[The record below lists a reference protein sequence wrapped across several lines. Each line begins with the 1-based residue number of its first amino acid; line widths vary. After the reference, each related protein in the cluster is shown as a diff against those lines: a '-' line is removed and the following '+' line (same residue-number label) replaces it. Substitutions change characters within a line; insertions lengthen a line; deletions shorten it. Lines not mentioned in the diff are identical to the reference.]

1 MAEAFELYASFKI
14 DTSGYTQELN
24 KIRQEMQQF
33 QQELN
38 SLAVHPTFD
47 GGRFRAELQQAQQQS
62 TQATEEIQRL
72 QQQIQSLQ
80 QTADGNGGSGGS
92 GGGVLSG
99 FLSQLDVIGDIAS
112 GQFLANMA
120 VNGIN
125 SIIDGITGSIDESIE
140 RASDLVETQNVVDV
154 TFEDSADTINKW
166 AQEAL
171 NAYGITETKAKQYS
185 STLGAML
192 KSMGI
197 ADDQVLQMSMDMAGL
212 AADMASFYNLDH
224 DTAFEKIRSGI
235 SGETEPLKALGL
247 NLSVANLNAFA
258 LEKGMTKAFDKM
270 SQAEQA
276 TLRYQYLLE
285 ATKDAQGD
293 FARTGDSFSNE
304 MRKLQTNL
312 DRIKTEFGKGLLGV
326 VTPAISLLNNVLSD
340 KSYQYTT
347 AEKIMQER
355 DESIY
360 DAQATYA
367 QSLTI
372 VNSMRNMEQES
383 GEAVKATK
391 AWQEALENLKNVMPG
406 LSQYVDLTSDAI
418 MGNTERIKQYVD
430 TVNGVSLYGAHD
442 TAVTDAQAAVD
453 ETEKQLESL
462 YARRDY
468 LNSLIVGSNAEEV
481 KAAYQDAAE
490 SAYASF
496 VRTMSDIGDYTFA
509 DTLEEFMRE
518 APDGSSQYNDI
529 IRARKGFYSDFHHTF
544 TDVQENAWE
553 MFTDAMNLQ
562 SFDSSAAVGELE
574 EVNKK
579 IEETNDVL
587 NENQTVLARATAERE
602 AYKRAHPEVE
612 KQVKFN
618 KAIEDE
624 KKALEDL
631 KTALKDV
638 DTYRADTLKKA
649 QEAYKGVA
657 SGFSFM
663 VKSNWQEMQDMLNST
678 YSEEN
683 VMGWWGQNADALNL
697 YNSQLQQARAAGVDV
712 GILQNLSSYSDENE
726 ALLTRI
732 LDIAANPEK
741 LKEMNDEYQRARDAE
756 NAIAETTTE
765 LKLANDETYQAM
777 LETVQKS
784 LEAFEQK
791 DAITAYMAENDSALL
806 AGIDDMRK
814 TLEAEIPGINALLEQ
829 LGFKQI
835 DYELKD
841 KPWLSDFFFGDADQ
855 REEDIAHEK
864 TAPTLKEQA
873 QARRAREQA
882 RARSGYADMIEE
894 GLMPDD
900 IKARAQRWNRFV
912 EAKTQEMNDIVD
924 ILEQRMEENQ
934 RQREAEEAEQWNNR
948 ATKYM
953 PPLYM
958 MDTIIANEAHP
969 KFVPNTYIGAPSSE
983 QQEKTT
989 GGNFF
994 SAIESAIEAA
1004 KEIES
1009 RTIQEGF
1016 VTQSIF
1022 NTLGEMMENYKESL
1036 KNNSAPNIFSNG
1048 DGVLFVQVTN
1058 PDEIANAVSGLP
1070 PTTINNTFSVDGK
1083 TVATAVAPIVNKT
1096 IGRGIRGNLMK
1107 VVR

>member
-33 QQELN
+33 QHELN
-38 SLAVHPTFD
+38 SLAIHPTFD
-47 GGRFRAELQQAQQQS
+47 GGRFQMELQQAQQQS

-80 QTADGNGGSGGS
+80 QAADGGGSGDS

-99 FLSQLDVIGDIAS
+99 FLSRLDVIGDIAS

-125 SIIDGITGSIDESIE
+125 SIIDGVTGSISESIE
-140 RASDLVETQNVVDV
+140 LASDLVETQNVVDV
-154 TFEDSADTINKW
+154 TFEDSASTINKW

-235 SGETEPLKALGL
+235 SGENEPLKALGI
-247 NLSVANLNAFA
+247 NMSVANLNAFA
-258 LEKGMTKAFDKM
+258 LEKGMNKAFDKM

-360 DAQATYA
+360 DAKATYA

-418 MGNTERIKQYVD
+418 MGNAERIKQYVD

-481 KAAYQDAAE
+481 KAAYLDVVE
-490 SAYASF
+490 SAYQSF
-496 VRTMSDIGDYTFA
+496 VRTMSGTNANYTFA
-509 DTLEEFMRE
+509 NTFDEFF
-518 APDGSSQYNDI
+518 ASQYDEVDRA
-529 IRARKGFYSDFHHTF
+529 IRGVGDSSINLFDFG
-544 TDVQENAWE
+544 DMQAAAWSKLTE
-553 MFTDAMNLQ
+553 AMSLQ
-562 SFDSSAAVGELE
+562 TFDSSAAVEELE
-574 EVNKK
+574 DVNRQ
-579 IEETNDVL
+579 IEETNDKL
-587 NENQTVLARATAERE
+587 SENQTALARATAEWE
-602 AYKRAHPEVE
+602 AYKRAHPEAE
-612 KQVKFN
+612 EQVKFN
-618 KAIEDE
+618 EAIEDE

-631 KTALKDV
+631 KTTVQDVYTYQEDALK
-638 DTYRADTLKKA
+638 KMQKS
-649 QEAYKGVA
+649 YKGVA
-657 SGFSFM
+657 SGFGFM
-663 VKSNWQEMQDMLNST
+663 VKHTRDEMQELLNTT

-683 VMGWWGQNADALNL
+683 VMGWWEQNANVLEEYNAQLREARDAGL
-697 YNSQLQQARAAGVDV
+697 DT
-712 GILQNLSSYSDENE
+712 GIIEGLLTYSTENE
-726 ALLTRI
+726 ATLARY
-732 LDIAANPEK
+732 LDLARNNPDAIAALNAK
-741 LKEMNDEYQRARDAE
+741 YARVRAAE
-756 NAIAETTTE
+756 NDSAAFATE
-765 LKLANDETYQAM
+765 ITLANDETYQSM
-777 LETVQKS
+777 LSTMEKA
-784 LEAFEQK
+784 LEAFDQK
-791 DAITAYMAENDSALL
+791 DAITAYMAENDSAFL
-806 AGIDDMRK
+806 AGIDSIRK

-829 LGFKQI
+829 LGLKQI

-841 KPWLSDFFFGDADQ
+841 KPWISDYFVRGDADQ

-882 RARSGYADMIEE
+882 RARSGYADMIED

-900 IKARAQRWNRFV
+900 IKARAQRWNRLV
-912 EAKTQEMNDIVD
+912 EMKTQEMNDIVD

-934 RQREAEEAEQWNNR
+934 RQREEEEAAR
-948 ATKYM
+948 
-953 PPLYM
+953 
-958 MDTIIANEAHP
+958 
-969 KFVPNTYIGAPSSE
+969 
-983 QQEKTT
+983 
-989 GGNFF
+989 
-994 SAIESAIEAA
+994 AA
-1004 KEIES
+1004 KEARDNALPKTWSDLSPIISTDEFKNAES
-1009 RTIQEGF
+1009 YAPVSNEKTNIFALPQTDKQEGSHF
-1016 VTQSIF
+1016 ETF
-1022 NTLGEMMENYKESL
+1022 DEYRTRTMLD
-1036 KNNSAPNIFSNG
+1036 NSRVMQ
-1048 DGVLFVQVTN
+1048 D
-1058 PDEIANAVSGLP
+1058 
-1070 PTTINNTFSVDGK
+1070 TINSMVEAFKMTTQQSQTTQEVTISNPQDLAAYLQQPVTVVNNFSVDG
-1083 TVATAVAPIVNKT
+1083 TSVATVIAPIVNKT
-1096 IGRGIRGNLMK
+1096 IGRGIRGNLME
-1107 VVR
+1107 VAR

>member
-24 KIRQEMQQF
+24 KIRQEMEQF

-38 SLAVHPTFD
+38 SLAIHPTFD
-47 GGRFRAELQQAQQQS
+47 GGRFRSELQQAQQQS

-80 QTADGNGGSGGS
+80 QAADGGSGDS

-99 FLSQLDVIGDIAS
+99 FLSRLDVIGDIAS

-125 SIIDGITGSIDESIE
+125 SIIDGITGSIDESIGL
-140 RASDLVETQNVVDV
+140 ASDLVETQNVVDV
-154 TFEDSADTINKW
+154 TFEDSASTINKW

-235 SGETEPLKALGL
+235 SGENEPLKALGI
-247 NLSVANLNAFA
+247 NMSVANLNAFA
-258 LEKGMTKAFDKM
+258 LEKGMNKAFDKM

-360 DAQATYA
+360 DAKATYA

-383 GEAVKATK
+383 GEAVKETK

-468 LNSLIVGSNAEEV
+468 LNSLIVGSNTEEV
-481 KAAYQDAAE
+481 KSAYHDVVENAYQ
-490 SAYASF
+490 SF
-496 VRTMSDIGDYTFA
+496 VRTMAGTNANYTFA
-509 DTLEEFMRE
+509 NTFDEFF
-518 APDGSSQYNDI
+518 ASQYDEVDKA
-529 IRARKGFYSDFHHTF
+529 IRGVGDSSINLFDFG
-544 TDVQENAWE
+544 DMQDAAWSKLTE
-553 MFTDAMNLQ
+553 AMSLQ
-562 SFDSSAAVGELE
+562 TFDSSAAAGELE
-574 EVNKK
+574 EVNRQ
-579 IEETNDVL
+579 IEETNDKL
-587 NENQTVLARATAERE
+587 NENQTALARATAERE
-602 AYKRAHPEVE
+602 AYKRAHPEAE
-612 KQVKFN
+612 EQVKFN
-618 KAIEDE
+618 EAVEDE
-624 KKALEDL
+624 KKALEDI

-638 DTYRADTLKKA
+638 ETYRADTLKKA

-657 SGFSFM
+657 SGMGYM
-663 VKSNWQEMQDMLNST
+663 VTHTQEEMKKLLDT
-678 YSEEN
+678 DYSKEN
-683 VMGWWGQNADALNL
+683 VLSWYGTNADALHA
-697 YNSQLQQARAAGVDV
+697 YNDALQQAEASGVDV
-712 GILQNLSSYSDENE
+712 GILSGLTTYSRDNDAYLSRLLNL
-726 ALLTRI
+726 T
-732 LDIAANPEK
+732 PEEIK
-741 LKEMNDEYQRARDAE
+741 QLNADYQRARDEE
-756 NAIAETTTE
+756 NAMAETKTR
-765 LKLANDETYQAM
+765 LALADDETYQAM

-791 DAITAYMAENDSALL
+791 DEIAAYMAENNNSLL
-806 AGIDDMRK
+806 AGIDKMRK

-835 DYELKD
+835 DYKIKD
-841 KPWLSDFFFGDADQ
+841 KPWVHDYGGARAGYADLFADVAKDKNAFNKD
-855 REEDIAHEK
+855 EAKALHAIK
-864 TAPTLKEQA
+864 
-873 QARRAREQA
+873 A
-882 RARSGYADMIEE
+882 RARSGYADMIED

-900 IKARAQRWNRFV
+900 IKARAQRWNRLV
-912 EAKTQEMNDIVD
+912 EMKTQDMNDIVD

-934 RQREAEEAEQWNNR
+934 RQREEEEEAAR
-948 ATKYM
+948 
-953 PPLYM
+953 
-958 MDTIIANEAHP
+958 
-969 KFVPNTYIGAPSSE
+969 
-983 QQEKTT
+983 
-989 GGNFF
+989 
-994 SAIESAIEAA
+994 AA
-1004 KEIES
+1004 KEARDNAQPKTWSDLSPVISSDEFKSAES
-1009 RTIQEGF
+1009 YEPVSNAKTNIFALPQTNKQEGSHF
-1016 VTQSIF
+1016 ETF
-1022 NTLGEMMENYKESL
+1022 DEYRTRTMLD
-1036 KNNSAPNIFSNG
+1036 NSRVMQ
-1048 DGVLFVQVTN
+1048 D
-1058 PDEIANAVSGLP
+1058 
-1070 PTTINNTFSVDGK
+1070 TINSMVETFKMTTQQSQTTQEVTISNPQDLAAYLQQPVTVVNNFSVDG
-1083 TVATAVAPIVNKT
+1083 TSVATVIAPIVNKT
-1096 IGRGIRGNLMK
+1096 IGRGIRGNLME
-1107 VVR
+1107 VAR

>member
-38 SLAVHPTFD
+38 SFAVHPTFD
-47 GGRFRAELQQAQQQS
+47 AGRFRAELQQAQQQS

-80 QTADGNGGSGGS
+80 QAADGGGSGDS

-112 GQFLANMA
+112 GQFIANMA

-125 SIIDGITGSIDESIE
+125 SIIDGITGAIDESIGL
-140 RASDLVETQNVVDV
+140 ASDLVETQNVVDV
-154 TFEDSADTINKW
+154 TFEDSASTINKW

-235 SGETEPLKALGL
+235 SGETEPLKALGI
-247 NLSVANLNAFA
+247 NMSVTNLNAFA
-258 LEKGMTKAFDKM
+258 LEKGMNKAFDKM

-360 DAQATYA
+360 DAKATYA

-383 GEAVKATK
+383 GKAVKATK

-481 KAAYQDAAE
+481 KAAYHDVVE
-490 SAYASF
+490 NAYQSF
-496 VRTMSDIGDYTFA
+496 VRTMAGTNANYTFA
-509 DTLEEFMRE
+509 NTFDEFF
-518 APDGSSQYNDI
+518 ASQYDEVDRA
-529 IRARKGFYSDFHHTF
+529 IRGVGDSSINLFDFG
-544 TDVQENAWE
+544 DMQAAAWSKLTE
-553 MFTDAMNLQ
+553 AMSLQ
-562 SFDSSAAVGELE
+562 TFDSSAAAGELE
-574 EVNKK
+574 DVNKQ
-579 IEETNDVL
+579 IEETNEEL
-587 NENQTVLARATAERE
+587 NENQTALARATAEWE
-602 AYKRAHPEVE
+602 AYKRAHPEAE
-612 KQVKFN
+612 EQVKFN
-618 KAIEDE
+618 EAIEDE

-657 SGFSFM
+657 SGMGYM
-663 VKSNWQEMQDMLNST
+663 VTHTQEEMKKLLDT
-678 YSEEN
+678 DYSKEN
-683 VMGWWGQNADALNL
+683 VLSWYGTNADALHA
-697 YNSQLQQARAAGVDV
+697 YNDALQQAEASGVDV
-712 GILQNLSSYSDENE
+712 GILSGLTTYSRDNDAYLSRLLNL
-726 ALLTRI
+726 T
-732 LDIAANPEK
+732 PEEIK
-741 LKEMNDEYQRARDAE
+741 QLNADYQRARDEE
-756 NAIAETTTE
+756 NAMAETKTRYT
-765 LKLANDETYQAM
+765 LANDETYQAM
-777 LETVQKS
+777 LETVKKS

-791 DAITAYMAENDSALL
+791 DAIAAYMAENNNSLL

-814 TLEAEIPGINALLEQ
+814 TLEEEIPGINALLEQ
-829 LGFKQI
+829 LGFKPI
-835 DYELKD
+835 DYEIKD
-841 KPWLSDFFFGDADQ
+841 KPWVHDFGGSRAGYADLFDDVAKDKNAFNKD
-855 REEDIAHEK
+855 EAKALHAIK
-864 TAPTLKEQA
+864 
-873 QARRAREQA
+873 A
-882 RARSGYADMIEE
+882 RARSGYADMIED

-900 IKARAQRWNRFV
+900 IKARAQRWNRLV
-912 EAKTQEMNDIVD
+912 EMKTQEMNDIVD

-948 ATKYM
+948 ATKDM

-958 MDTIIANEAHP
+958 MDTIIANAAHP

-994 SAIESAIEAA
+994 SAIESAIDAA

-1009 RTIQEGF
+1009 RTIQEDF

-1022 NTLGEMMENYKESL
+1022 NALGEMMENYKESL
-1036 KNNSAPNIFSNG
+1036 RNNSAPNIFNNS
-1048 DGVLFVQVTN
+1048 DGVLFVQVKN
-1058 PDEIANAVSGLP
+1058 PGEIANAVSGLP

-1083 TVATAVAPIVNKT
+1083 TVATAVAPIVNKI
-1096 IGRGIRGNLMK
+1096 IGRGIRGNLME
-1107 VVR
+1107 VAR

>member
-24 KIRQEMQQF
+24 KIRQEMEQF

-38 SLAVHPTFD
+38 SLAIHPTFD
-47 GGRFRAELQQAQQQS
+47 GGLFRTELQQAQQQS

-80 QTADGNGGSGGS
+80 EAADGDSGGS

-99 FLSQLDVIGDIAS
+99 FLSRLDVIGDIAS

-125 SIIDGITGSIDESIE
+125 SIIDGITGSIDESIGL
-140 RASDLVETQNVVDV
+140 ASDLVETQNVVDV
-154 TFEDSADTINKW
+154 TFEDSASTINKW

-235 SGETEPLKALGL
+235 SGENEPLKALGI
-247 NLSVANLNAFA
+247 NMSVANLNAFA
-258 LEKGMTKAFDKM
+258 LEKGMNKAFDKM

-355 DESIY
+355 DDAIY
-360 DAQATYA
+360 DAKATYA

-481 KAAYQDAAE
+481 KAAYHDVVE
-490 SAYASF
+490 NAYQSF
-496 VRTMSDIGDYTFA
+496 VRTMAGTNANYTFA
-509 DTLEEFMRE
+509 NTFDEFF
-518 APDGSSQYNDI
+518 ASQYDEVDRA
-529 IRARKGFYSDFHHTF
+529 IRGVGDSSINLFDFG
-544 TDVQENAWE
+544 DMQAAAWSKLTE
-553 MFTDAMNLQ
+553 AMSLQ
-562 SFDSSAAVGELE
+562 TFDSSAAAGELE
-574 EVNKK
+574 DVNRQ
-579 IEETNDVL
+579 IEETNDKL

-602 AYKRAHPEVE
+602 AYKRAHPEAE
-612 KQVKFN
+612 EQVKFN
-618 KAIEDE
+618 EAVEDE

-657 SGFSFM
+657 SGMGYM
-663 VKSNWQEMQDMLNST
+663 VTHTQEEMKKLLDT
-678 YSEEN
+678 DYSKEN
-683 VMGWWGQNADALNL
+683 VLSWYGTNADALHA
-697 YNSQLQQARAAGVDV
+697 YNDALQQAEAAGVDV
-712 GILQNLSSYSDENE
+712 GILSGLTTYSHDNDAYLSRLLNL
-726 ALLTRI
+726 T
-732 LDIAANPEK
+732 PEEIK
-741 LKEMNDEYQRARDAE
+741 QLNADYQRARDEE
-756 NAIAETTTE
+756 NAMAETKTRYT
-765 LKLANDETYQAM
+765 LANDETYQSM
-777 LETVQKS
+777 LSTMEKA
-784 LEAFEQK
+784 LEAFDQK
-791 DAITAYMAENDSALL
+791 DAITAYMAENDSAFL
-806 AGIDDMRK
+806 AGIDDIRK

-841 KPWLSDFFFGDADQ
+841 KPWISDFFVRGDADQ

-882 RARSGYADMIEE
+882 RARSGYADMIED

-900 IKARAQRWNRFV
+900 IKARAQRWNRLV
-912 EAKTQEMNDIVD
+912 EMKTQEMNDIVD

-948 ATKYM
+948 ATKDM

-958 MDTIIANEAHP
+958 MDTIIANAAHP

-994 SAIESAIEAA
+994 SAIESAIDAA

-1009 RTIQEGF
+1009 RTIQEDF

-1022 NTLGEMMENYKESL
+1022 NALGEMMENYKESL
-1036 KNNSAPNIFSNG
+1036 RNNSAPNIFNNG

-1096 IGRGIRGNLMK
+1096 IGRSIRGNLME
-1107 VVR
+1107 VAR

>member
-38 SLAVHPTFD
+38 SFAVHPTFD
-47 GGRFRAELQQAQQQS
+47 AGRFRAELQQAQQQS

-80 QTADGNGGSGGS
+80 QAADGGGSGDS

-112 GQFLANMA
+112 GQFIANMA

-125 SIIDGITGSIDESIE
+125 SIIDGITGSIDESIGL
-140 RASDLVETQNVVDV
+140 ASDLVETQNVVDV
-154 TFEDSADTINKW
+154 TFEDSASTINKW

-235 SGETEPLKALGL
+235 SGENEPLKALGI
-247 NLSVANLNAFA
+247 NMSVANLNAFA
-258 LEKGMTKAFDKM
+258 LEKGMNKAFDKM

-360 DAQATYA
+360 DAKATYA

-468 LNSLIVGSNAEEV
+468 LNSLIVGSNTEEV
-481 KAAYQDAAE
+481 KSAYHDVVENAYQ
-490 SAYASF
+490 SF
-496 VRTMSDIGDYTFA
+496 VRTMAGTNANYTFA
-509 DTLEEFMRE
+509 NTFDEFF
-518 APDGSSQYNDI
+518 ASQYDEVDKA
-529 IRARKGFYSDFHHTF
+529 IRGVGDSSINLFDFG
-544 TDVQENAWE
+544 DMQAAAWSKLTE
-553 MFTDAMNLQ
+553 AMSLQ
-562 SFDSSAAVGELE
+562 TFDSSAAAGELE
-574 EVNKK
+574 EVNRQ
-579 IEETNDVL
+579 IEETNDKL
-587 NENQTVLARATAERE
+587 NENQTALARATAEWE
-602 AYKRAHPEVE
+602 AYKRAHPEAE
-612 KQVKFN
+612 EQVKFN
-618 KAIEDE
+618 EAVEDE

-631 KTALKDV
+631 KTALKDA

-657 SGFSFM
+657 SGMGYM
-663 VKSNWQEMQDMLNST
+663 VTHTQEEMKKLLDT
-678 YSEEN
+678 DYSKEN
-683 VMGWWGQNADALNL
+683 VLSWYGTNVDALHA
-697 YNSQLQQARAAGVDV
+697 YNDALQQAEAAGVDV
-712 GILQNLSSYSDENE
+712 GILSGLTTYSRDNDAYLSRLLNL
-726 ALLTRI
+726 T
-732 LDIAANPEK
+732 PEEIK
-741 LKEMNDEYQRARDAE
+741 QLNADYQRARDEE
-756 NAIAETTTE
+756 NAMAETKTRYT
-765 LKLANDETYQAM
+765 LADDETYQAM

-791 DAITAYMAENDSALL
+791 DAIAAYMAENNNSLL
-806 AGIDDMRK
+806 AGIDKMRK

-829 LGFKQI
+829 LWFKQI
-835 DYELKD
+835 DYKIKNKPWVHDYGGARAGYADLFADVAKD
-841 KPWLSDFFFGDADQ
+841 KNAFNKNEAKALHA
-855 REEDIAHEK
+855 IK
-864 TAPTLKEQA
+864 
-873 QARRAREQA
+873 A
-882 RARSGYADMIEE
+882 RARSGYADMIED

-900 IKARAQRWNRFV
+900 IKARAQRWNRLV
-912 EAKTQEMNDIVD
+912 EMKTQEMNDIVD
-924 ILEQRMEENQ
+924 ILEQRMKENQ

-948 ATKYM
+948 ATKDM

-958 MDTIIANEAHP
+958 MDTIIANAAHP

-994 SAIESAIEAA
+994 SAIESAIDAA

-1009 RTIQEGF
+1009 RTIQEDF

-1022 NTLGEMMENYKESL
+1022 NALGEMMENYKESL
-1036 KNNSAPNIFSNG
+1036 RNNSAPNIFSNS

-1058 PDEIANAVSGLP
+1058 PGEIANAVSGLP

-1083 TVATAVAPIVNKT
+1083 TVATAVAPIVNKI
-1096 IGRGIRGNLMK
+1096 IGRGIRGNLME
-1107 VVR
+1107 VAR

>member
-38 SLAVHPTFD
+38 SFAVHPTFD
-47 GGRFRAELQQAQQQS
+47 AGRFRAELQQAQQQS

-80 QTADGNGGSGGS
+80 QAADGGDSGGS

-125 SIIDGITGSIDESIE
+125 SIIDGITGSIDESIGL
-140 RASDLVETQNVVDV
+140 ASDLVETQNVVDV
-154 TFEDSADTINKW
+154 TFEDSASTINKW

-235 SGETEPLKALGL
+235 SGETEPLKALGI
-247 NLSVANLNAFA
+247 NMSVANLNAFA
-258 LEKGMTKAFDKM
+258 LEKGMNKAFDKM

-355 DESIY
+355 DDAIY
-360 DAQATYA
+360 DAKATYA

-481 KAAYQDAAE
+481 KAAYHDVVE
-490 SAYASF
+490 NAYQSF
-496 VRTMSDIGDYTFA
+496 VRTMAETNANYTFA
-509 DTLEEFMRE
+509 NTFDEFF
-518 APDGSSQYNDI
+518 ASQYDEVDRA
-529 IRARKGFYSDFHHTF
+529 IRGVGDSSINLFDFG
-544 TDVQENAWE
+544 DMQAAAWSKLTE
-553 MFTDAMNLQ
+553 AMSLQ
-562 SFDSSAAVGELE
+562 TFDSSAAAGELE
-574 EVNKK
+574 EVNRQ
-579 IEETNDVL
+579 IEETNEKQ

-602 AYKRAHPEVE
+602 AYKRAHPEAE
-612 KQVKFN
+612 EQVKFN
-618 KAIEDE
+618 EAIEDE

-657 SGFSFM
+657 SGMGYM
-663 VKSNWQEMQDMLNST
+663 VTHTQEEMKKLLDT
-678 YSEEN
+678 DYSKEN
-683 VMGWWGQNADALNL
+683 VLSWYGTNADALHA
-697 YNSQLQQARAAGVDV
+697 YNDALQQAEAAGVDV
-712 GILQNLSSYSDENE
+712 GILSGLTTYSRDNDAYLSRLLNL
-726 ALLTRI
+726 T
-732 LDIAANPEK
+732 PEEIK
-741 LKEMNDEYQRARDAE
+741 QLNADYQRARDEE
-756 NAIAETTTE
+756 NAMAETKTRYT
-765 LKLANDETYQAM
+765 LADDETYQAM

-791 DAITAYMAENDSALL
+791 DAIAAYMAENNSAVL
-806 AGIDDMRK
+806 AGIDDMK
-814 TLEAEIPGINALLEQ
+814 QTLVKEIPQINALLKI
-829 LGFKQI
+829 LGFNNKIETKIHEWRTDFSQNETPYDFLGDISTGKGRAANAPLAVGGHLMEYWAPNPETNPQELADVLAALEAKQKENQKVREGNGYW
-835 DYELKD
+835 DKAQEAADKAYENRKQVAKNLT
-841 KPWLSDFFFGDADQ
+841 FI
-855 REEDIAHEK
+855 REMHTTLETMQENYL
-864 TAPTLKEQA
+864 TALKE
-873 QARRAREQA
+873 R
-882 RARSGYADMIEE
+882 
-894 GLMPDD
+894 
-900 IKARAQRWNRFV
+900 K
-912 EAKTQEMNDIVD
+912 
-924 ILEQRMEENQ
+924 
-934 RQREAEEAEQWNNR
+934 
-948 ATKYM
+948 
-953 PPLYM
+953 
-958 MDTIIANEAHP
+958 
-969 KFVPNTYIGAPSSE
+969 
-983 QQEKTT
+983 
-989 GGNFF
+989 
-994 SAIESAIEAA
+994 
-1004 KEIES
+1004 
-1009 RTIQEGF
+1009 
-1016 VTQSIF
+1016 
-1022 NTLGEMMENYKESL
+1022 
-1036 KNNSAPNIFSNG
+1036 APNITNNE
-1048 DGVLFVQVTN
+1048 DGVLWVRIEN
-1058 PDEIANAVSGLP
+1058 PADVAKAVSGLP
-1070 PTTINNTFSVDGK
+1070 PTTIQNNFSVDGK
-1083 TVATAVAPIVNKT
+1083 MIATAIAPYVNSAIGGT
-1096 IGRGIRGNLMK
+1096 IRSNLMFK
-1107 VVR
+1107 KWGD

>member
-24 KIRQEMQQF
+24 KIRQEMEQF

-38 SLAVHPTFD
+38 SLAIHPTFD
-47 GGRFRAELQQAQQQS
+47 GGRFRTELQQAQQQS
-62 TQATEEIQRL
+62 TQATEEIKRL

-80 QTADGNGGSGGS
+80 EAAEDSGDDSKNSITG
-92 GGGVLSG
+92 L
-99 FLSQLDVIGDIAS
+99 LKRIGIVGEIAS
-112 GQFLANMA
+112 GQFLGNMF
-120 VNGIN
+120 VNGVN
-125 SIIDGITGSIDESIE
+125 TVIDGVTGSISESIE
-140 RASDLVETQNVVDV
+140 LASDLVETQNVVDV
-154 TFEDSADTINKW
+154 TFEDSASTINKW

-235 SGETEPLKALGL
+235 SGETEPLKALGI
-247 NLSVANLNAFA
+247 NMSVANLNAFA
-258 LEKGMTKAFDKM
+258 LEKGMNKAFDKM

-360 DAQATYA
+360 DAKATYA

-383 GEAVKATK
+383 GKAVKATK

-481 KAAYQDAAE
+481 KSAYHDVVENAYQ
-490 SAYASF
+490 SF
-496 VRTMSDIGDYTFA
+496 VRTMAGTNANYTFA
-509 DTLEEFMRE
+509 NTFDEFF
-518 APDGSSQYNDI
+518 ASQYDEVDRA
-529 IRARKGFYSDFHHTF
+529 IRGVGDSSINLFDFG
-544 TDVQENAWE
+544 DMQAAAWSKLTE
-553 MFTDAMNLQ
+553 AMSLQ
-562 SFDSSAAVGELE
+562 TFDSSAAAGELE
-574 EVNKK
+574 EVNRQ
-579 IEETNDVL
+579 IEETNDKL
-587 NENQTVLARATAERE
+587 SENQTALARATAEWE
-602 AYKRAHPEVE
+602 AYKRAHPEAE
-612 KQVKFN
+612 EQVKFN
-618 KAIEDE
+618 EAIEDE

-657 SGFSFM
+657 SGMGYM
-663 VKSNWQEMQDMLNST
+663 VTHTQEEMKKLLDT
-678 YSEEN
+678 DYSKEN
-683 VMGWWGQNADALNL
+683 VLSWYGTNADALHA
-697 YNSQLQQARAAGVDV
+697 YNDALQQAEAAGVDV
-712 GILQNLSSYSDENE
+712 GILSGLTTYSRDNDAYLSRLLNL
-726 ALLTRI
+726 T
-732 LDIAANPEK
+732 PEEIK
-741 LKEMNDEYQRARDAE
+741 QLNADYQRARDEE
-756 NAIAETTTE
+756 NAMAETKTR
-765 LKLANDETYQAM
+765 LALADDETYQAM

-784 LEAFEQK
+784 IEAFEQK
-791 DAITAYMAENDSALL
+791 DEIAAYMAENNNSLL

-814 TLEAEIPGINALLEQ
+814 TLETEIPGINALLEQ
-829 LGFKQI
+829 LGFKPI
-835 DYELKD
+835 DYEIKD
-841 KPWLSDFFFGDADQ
+841 KPWVHDFGGSRAGYADLFDDVAKDKNAFNKD
-855 REEDIAHEK
+855 EAKALHAIK
-864 TAPTLKEQA
+864 
-873 QARRAREQA
+873 A
-882 RARSGYADMIEE
+882 RARSGYADMIED

-900 IKARAQRWNRFV
+900 IKARAQRWNRLV
-912 EAKTQEMNDIVD
+912 KMKTQEMNDIVD

-948 ATKYM
+948 ATKDM

-958 MDTIIANEAHP
+958 MDTIIANAAHP

-989 GGNFF
+989 GGNVF
-994 SAIESAIEAA
+994 SAIESAIDAA

-1009 RTIQEGF
+1009 RTIQEDF
-1016 VTQSIF
+1016 VTQSIYNVF
-1022 NTLGEMMENYKESL
+1022 GEMMENYKESL
-1036 KNNSAPNIFSNG
+1036 RNNSAPNIFSNS
-1048 DGVLFVQVTN
+1048 DGVLCVQVTN
-1058 PDEIANAVSGLP
+1058 PAEIANAVSGLP

-1083 TVATAVAPIVNKT
+1083 TVATEVAPIVNKI
-1096 IGRGIRGNLMK
+1096 IGRGIRGNLME
-1107 VVR
+1107 VAR

>member
-38 SLAVHPTFD
+38 SFAVHPTFD
-47 GGRFRAELQQAQQQS
+47 GGRFRTELQQAQQQS
-62 TQATEEIQRL
+62 TQATEEIKRL

-80 QTADGNGGSGGS
+80 EAADGGGSGDS

-99 FLSQLDVIGDIAS
+99 FLSRLDVIGDIAS

-154 TFEDSADTINKW
+154 TFEDSASTINKW

-235 SGETEPLKALGL
+235 SGETEPLKALGI
-247 NLSVANLNAFA
+247 NMSVANLNAFA
-258 LEKGMTKAFDKM
+258 LEKGMNKAFDKM

-340 KSYQYTT
+340 KSYQYKD
-347 AEKIMQER
+347 AEKIYTER
-355 DESIY
+355 NQALF

-367 QSLTI
+367 ESMTI
-372 VNSMRNMEQES
+372 VNAMRNMEDES
-383 GEAVKATK
+383 GEAIKSTD
-391 AWQEALENLKNVMPG
+391 AWRLAIEELINVMPG
-406 LSQYVDLTSDAI
+406 LAQYVDLTSDAI
-418 MGNTERIKQYVD
+418 IGNTESINQYVD
-430 TVNGVSLYGAHD
+430 AVNGVSQYAAHEN
-442 TAVTDAQAAVD
+442 AVNDAAALVD
-453 ETEKQLESL
+453 ADKQELAKLNAYNQYLQSIIDSAESGT
-462 YARRDY
+462 
-468 LNSLIVGSNAEEV
+468 IKAER
-481 KAAYQDAAE
+481 KAALE
-490 SAYASF
+490 RAYEYFKSTVPNLA
-496 VRTMSDIGDYTFA
+496 FA
-509 DTLEEFMRE
+509 DTWEEFTKSS
-518 APDGSSQYNDI
+518 PGNPSQYTQQQNVQ
-529 IRARKGFYSDFHHTF
+529 KGLKREYGYYQLTGTAADAWNQLMEAEEAYNNPSAYYIAQQ
-544 TDVQENAWE
+544 QENQKQIEA
-553 MFTDAMNLQ
+553 TTQKLQ
-562 SFDSSAAVGELE
+562 EDTKAY
-574 EVNKK
+574 
-579 IEETNDVL
+579 ND
-587 NENQTVLARATAERE
+587 ATA
-602 AYKRAHPEVE
+602 AQNDFVE
-612 KQVKFN
+612 SNEKAKKQYDFD
-618 KAIEDE
+618 KAVEDE

-638 DTYRADTLKKA
+638 ETYRADTLKKA

-657 SGFSFM
+657 SGMGYM
-663 VKSNWQEMQDMLNST
+663 VTHTRAEMDKLLAT
-678 YSEEN
+678 DYSKEN
-683 VMGWWGQNADALNL
+683 VLSWYGTNADALHA
-697 YNSQLQQARAAGVDV
+697 YNDALQQAEAAGVDV
-712 GILQNLSSYSDENE
+712 GILSGLTTYSRDNDAYLSRLLNL
-726 ALLTRI
+726 T
-732 LDIAANPEK
+732 PEEIK
-741 LKEMNDEYQRARDAE
+741 QLNADYQRARDEE
-756 NAIAETTTE
+756 NAMAETKTRYT
-765 LKLANDETYQAM
+765 LADDETYQAM
-777 LETVQKS
+777 LESVQKS

-791 DAITAYMAENDSALL
+791 DAIAAYMAENNSAVL
-806 AGIDDMRK
+806 AGINTMRE

-835 DYELKD
+835 DYELED
-841 KPWLSDFFFGDADQ
+841 KPWISDFFVRGDADQ

-882 RARSGYADMIEE
+882 RARSGYADMIED

-900 IKARAQRWNRFV
+900 IKARAQRWNRLV
-912 EAKTQEMNDIVD
+912 EMKTQEMNDIVD

-948 ATKYM
+948 ATKDM

-958 MDTIIANEAHP
+958 MDTIIANAAHP

-989 GGNFF
+989 GGNVF
-994 SAIESAIEAA
+994 SAIESAIDAA

-1009 RTIQEGF
+1009 RTIQEDF

-1022 NTLGEMMENYKESL
+1022 NALGEMMENYKESL
-1036 KNNSAPNIFSNG
+1036 RNNSAPNIFSNS

-1083 TVATAVAPIVNKT
+1083 TVATEVAPIVNKI
-1096 IGRGIRGNLMK
+1096 IGRGIRGNLME
-1107 VVR
+1107 VAR

>member
-24 KIRQEMQQF
+24 KIRQEMEQF

-38 SLAVHPTFD
+38 SFAVHPTFD
-47 GGRFRAELQQAQQQS
+47 GGRFRTELQQAQQQS

-80 QTADGNGGSGGS
+80 EAADGDSGGS

-99 FLSQLDVIGDIAS
+99 FLSRLDVIGDIAS

-125 SIIDGITGSIDESIE
+125 SIIDGITGSIDESIGL
-140 RASDLVETQNVVDV
+140 ASDLVETQNVVDV
-154 TFEDSADTINKW
+154 TFEDSASTINKW

-235 SGETEPLKALGL
+235 SGETEPLKALGI
-247 NLSVANLNAFA
+247 NMSVANLNAFA
-258 LEKGMTKAFDKM
+258 LEKGMNKAFDKM

-360 DAQATYA
+360 DAKATYA

-383 GEAVKATK
+383 GKAVKATK

-481 KAAYQDAAE
+481 KAAYHDVVE
-490 SAYASF
+490 NAYQSF
-496 VRTMSDIGDYTFA
+496 VRTMAGTNANYTFA
-509 DTLEEFMRE
+509 NTFDEFF
-518 APDGSSQYNDI
+518 ASQYDEVDRA
-529 IRARKGFYSDFHHTF
+529 IRGVGDSSINLFDFG
-544 TDVQENAWE
+544 DMQAAAWSKLTE
-553 MFTDAMNLQ
+553 AMSLQ
-562 SFDSSAAVGELE
+562 TFDSSAAAGELE
-574 EVNKK
+574 DVNRQ
-579 IEETNDVL
+579 IAETNDKL
-587 NENQTVLARATAERE
+587 NENQTALARATAEWE
-602 AYKRAHPEVE
+602 AYKRAHPEAE
-612 KQVKFN
+612 EQVKFN
-618 KAIEDE
+618 EAVENE

-657 SGFSFM
+657 SGMGYM
-663 VKSNWQEMQDMLNST
+663 VTHTQEEMKKLLDT
-678 YSEEN
+678 DYSKEN
-683 VMGWWGQNADALNL
+683 VLSWYGTNADALHA
-697 YNSQLQQARAAGVDV
+697 YNDALQQAEAAGVDV
-712 GILQNLSSYSDENE
+712 GILSGLTTYSRDNDTYLSRLLNL
-726 ALLTRI
+726 T
-732 LDIAANPEK
+732 PEEIK
-741 LKEMNDEYQRARDAE
+741 QLNADYQRARDEE
-756 NAIAETTTE
+756 NAMAETKTRYT
-765 LKLANDETYQAM
+765 LADDETYQAM

-791 DAITAYMAENDSALL
+791 DAIAAYMAENNSAVL
-806 AGIDDMRK
+806 AGIDDMK
-814 TLEAEIPGINALLEQ
+814 QTLVKEIPQINALLKI
-829 LGFKQI
+829 LGFNNKIETKIHEWTTDFSQNETPYDFLGDISTGKGRAANAPLAVGGHLMEYWAPNPKTNPQELADVLAALEAKQKENQKVREGNGYW
-835 DYELKD
+835 DKVQEAADKAYENRKQVAENLT
-841 KPWLSDFFFGDADQ
+841 FI
-855 REEDIAHEK
+855 REMHTTLETMQENYL
-864 TAPTLKEQA
+864 TALKE
-873 QARRAREQA
+873 R
-882 RARSGYADMIEE
+882 
-894 GLMPDD
+894 
-900 IKARAQRWNRFV
+900 K
-912 EAKTQEMNDIVD
+912 
-924 ILEQRMEENQ
+924 
-934 RQREAEEAEQWNNR
+934 
-948 ATKYM
+948 
-953 PPLYM
+953 
-958 MDTIIANEAHP
+958 
-969 KFVPNTYIGAPSSE
+969 
-983 QQEKTT
+983 
-989 GGNFF
+989 
-994 SAIESAIEAA
+994 
-1004 KEIES
+1004 
-1009 RTIQEGF
+1009 
-1016 VTQSIF
+1016 
-1022 NTLGEMMENYKESL
+1022 
-1036 KNNSAPNIFSNG
+1036 APNITNNE
-1048 DGVLFVQVTN
+1048 DGVLWVRIEN
-1058 PDEIANAVSGLP
+1058 PADVAKAVSGLP
-1070 PTTINNTFSVDGK
+1070 PTTIQNNFSVDGK
-1083 TVATAVAPIVNKT
+1083 MIATAIAPYVNSAIGGT
-1096 IGRGIRGNLMK
+1096 IRSNLMFK
-1107 VVR
+1107 KWGD

>member
-24 KIRQEMQQF
+24 KIRQEMEQF

-38 SLAVHPTFD
+38 SLAIHPTFD
-47 GGRFRAELQQAQQQS
+47 GGRFQAELQQAQQQS
-62 TQATEEIQRL
+62 TQATEEIKRL

-80 QTADGNGGSGGS
+80 QAADGGGSGDS

-99 FLSQLDVIGDIAS
+99 FLSRLDVIGDIAS

-125 SIIDGITGSIDESIE
+125 SIIDGVTGSIDESIGL
-140 RASDLVETQNVVDV
+140 ASDLVETQNVVDV
-154 TFEDSADTINKW
+154 TFEDSASTINKW

-235 SGETEPLKALGL
+235 SGETEPLKALGI
-247 NLSVANLNAFA
+247 NMSVANLNAFA
-258 LEKGMTKAFDKM
+258 LEKGMNKAFDKM

-355 DESIY
+355 DDAIY
-360 DAQATYA
+360 DAKATYA

-383 GEAVKATK
+383 GKAVKATK

-430 TVNGVSLYGAHD
+430 TANGVSLYGAHD

-481 KAAYQDAAE
+481 KAAYHDVVE
-490 SAYASF
+490 NAYQSF
-496 VRTMSDIGDYTFA
+496 VRTMAGTNANYTFA
-509 DTLEEFMRE
+509 NTFDEFF
-518 APDGSSQYNDI
+518 ASQYDEVDRA
-529 IRARKGFYSDFHHTF
+529 IRGVGDSSINLFDFG
-544 TDVQENAWE
+544 DMQAAAWSKLTE
-553 MFTDAMNLQ
+553 AMSLQ
-562 SFDSSAAVGELE
+562 TFDSSAAAGELE
-574 EVNKK
+574 DVNRQ
-579 IEETNDVL
+579 IEETNDKL
-587 NENQTVLARATAERE
+587 NENQTALARATAEWE
-602 AYKRAHPEVE
+602 AYKRAHPEAE
-612 KQVKFN
+612 EQVKFN
-618 KAIEDE
+618 EAIEDE
-624 KKALEDL
+624 KKALEDI

-638 DTYRADTLKKA
+638 ETYRADTLKKA

-657 SGFSFM
+657 SGMGYM
-663 VKSNWQEMQDMLNST
+663 VTHTQEEMKKLLDT
-678 YSEEN
+678 DYSKEN
-683 VMGWWGQNADALNL
+683 VLSWYGTNADALHA
-697 YNSQLQQARAAGVDV
+697 YNDALKQAEAAGVDV
-712 GILQNLSSYSDENE
+712 GILSGLTTYSRDNDAYLSRLLNL
-726 ALLTRI
+726 T
-732 LDIAANPEK
+732 PEEIK
-741 LKEMNDEYQRARDAE
+741 QLNADYQRARDEE
-756 NAIAETTTE
+756 NAMAETKTRYT
-765 LKLANDETYQAM
+765 LADDETYQAM

-791 DAITAYMAENDSALL
+791 DAIATYMAENNSAVL
-806 AGIDDMRK
+806 AGINTMRE
-814 TLEAEIPGINALLEQ
+814 TLKAEIPGINALLEQ

-841 KPWLSDFFFGDADQ
+841 KPWISDFFVRGDADQ

-882 RARSGYADMIEE
+882 RARSGYADMIED

-900 IKARAQRWNRFV
+900 IKARAQRWNRLV
-912 EAKTQEMNDIVD
+912 EMKTQEMNDIVD

-948 ATKYM
+948 ATKDM

-958 MDTIIANEAHP
+958 MDTIIANAAHP

-994 SAIESAIEAA
+994 SAIESAIDAA

-1009 RTIQEGF
+1009 RTIQEDF

-1022 NTLGEMMENYKESL
+1022 NALGEMMKNYKESL
-1036 KNNSAPNIFSNG
+1036 RNNSAPNIFSNS
-1048 DGVLFVQVTN
+1048 DGVLFVQVKN
-1058 PDEIANAVSGLP
+1058 PGEIANAVSGLP

-1083 TVATAVAPIVNKT
+1083 TVATAVAPIVNKI
-1096 IGRGIRGNLMK
+1096 IGRGIRGNLME
-1107 VVR
+1107 VAR

>member
-24 KIRQEMQQF
+24 KIRQEMEQF

-38 SLAVHPTFD
+38 SLAIHPTFD
-47 GGRFRAELQQAQQQS
+47 GGLFRTELQQAQQQS

-80 QTADGNGGSGGS
+80 EAADGDSGGS

-99 FLSQLDVIGDIAS
+99 FLSRLDVIGDIAS

-125 SIIDGITGSIDESIE
+125 SIIDGITGSIDESIGL
-140 RASDLVETQNVVDV
+140 ASDLVETQNVVDV
-154 TFEDSADTINKW
+154 TFEDSASTINKW

-235 SGETEPLKALGL
+235 SGENEPLKALGI
-247 NLSVANLNAFA
+247 NMSVANLNAFA
-258 LEKGMTKAFDKM
+258 LEKGMNKAFDKM

-355 DESIY
+355 DDAIY
-360 DAQATYA
+360 DAKATYA

-481 KAAYQDAAE
+481 KAAYHDVVE
-490 SAYASF
+490 NAYQSF
-496 VRTMSDIGDYTFA
+496 VRTMAGTNANYTFA
-509 DTLEEFMRE
+509 NTFDEFF
-518 APDGSSQYNDI
+518 ASQYDEVDRA
-529 IRARKGFYSDFHHTF
+529 IRGVGDSSINLFDFG
-544 TDVQENAWE
+544 DMQAAAWSKLTE
-553 MFTDAMNLQ
+553 AMSLQ
-562 SFDSSAAVGELE
+562 TFDSSAAAGELE
-574 EVNKK
+574 DVNKQ
-579 IEETNDVL
+579 IEETNEEL
-587 NENQTVLARATAERE
+587 NENQTALARATAEWE
-602 AYKRAHPEVE
+602 AYKRAHPEAE
-612 KQVKFN
+612 EQVKFN
-618 KAIEDE
+618 EAIEDE

-657 SGFSFM
+657 SGMGYM
-663 VKSNWQEMQDMLNST
+663 VTHTQEEMKKLLDT
-678 YSEEN
+678 DYSKEN
-683 VMGWWGQNADALNL
+683 VLSWYGTNADALHA
-697 YNSQLQQARAAGVDV
+697 YNDALQQAEAAGVDV
-712 GILQNLSSYSDENE
+712 GILSGLTTYSRDNDAYLSRLLNL
-726 ALLTRI
+726 T
-732 LDIAANPEK
+732 PEEIK
-741 LKEMNDEYQRARDAE
+741 QLNADYQRARDEE
-756 NAIAETTTE
+756 NAMAETKTRYT
-765 LKLANDETYQAM
+765 LANDETYQSM
-777 LETVQKS
+777 LSTMEKA

-791 DAITAYMAENDSALL
+791 DAIAAYMAENNNSLL

-814 TLEAEIPGINALLEQ
+814 TLEEEIPGINALLEQ
-829 LGFKQI
+829 LGFKPI
-835 DYELKD
+835 DYEIKD
-841 KPWLSDFFFGDADQ
+841 KPWVHDFGGSRAGYADLFDDVAKDKNAFNKD
-855 REEDIAHEK
+855 EAKALHAIK
-864 TAPTLKEQA
+864 
-873 QARRAREQA
+873 A
-882 RARSGYADMIEE
+882 RARSGYADMIED

-900 IKARAQRWNRFV
+900 IKARAQRWNRLV
-912 EAKTQEMNDIVD
+912 EMKTQEMNDIVD

-948 ATKYM
+948 ATKDM

-958 MDTIIANEAHP
+958 MDTIIANAAHP

-983 QQEKTT
+983 QQEKKT
-989 GGNFF
+989 GGNVF
-994 SAIESAIEAA
+994 SAIESAIDAA

-1009 RTIQEGF
+1009 RTIQEDF
-1016 VTQSIF
+1016 ITQSIF
-1022 NTLGEMMENYKESL
+1022 NALGEMMENYKESL
-1036 KNNSAPNIFSNG
+1036 RNNSAPNIFSNS
-1048 DGVLFVQVTN
+1048 DGVLFVKVAN

-1083 TVATAVAPIVNKT
+1083 TVATTVAPIVNKT
-1096 IGRGIRGNLMK
+1096 IGRGIRGNLME
-1107 VVR
+1107 VAR

>member
-24 KIRQEMQQF
+24 KIRQEMEQF

-38 SLAVHPTFD
+38 SLAIHPTFD
-47 GGRFRAELQQAQQQS
+47 GGLFRTELQQAQQQS

-80 QTADGNGGSGGS
+80 EAADGDSGGS

-99 FLSQLDVIGDIAS
+99 FLSRLDVIGDIAS

-125 SIIDGITGSIDESIE
+125 SIIDGITGSIDESIGL
-140 RASDLVETQNVVDV
+140 ASDLVETQNVVDV
-154 TFEDSADTINKW
+154 TFEDSASTINKW

-235 SGETEPLKALGL
+235 SGENEPLKALGI
-247 NLSVANLNAFA
+247 NMSVANLNAFA
-258 LEKGMTKAFDKM
+258 LEKGMNKAFDKM

-355 DESIY
+355 DDAIY
-360 DAQATYA
+360 DAKATYA

-481 KAAYQDAAE
+481 KAAYHDVVE
-490 SAYASF
+490 NAYQSF
-496 VRTMSDIGDYTFA
+496 VRTMAGTNANYTFA
-509 DTLEEFMRE
+509 NTFDEFF
-518 APDGSSQYNDI
+518 ASQYDEVDRA
-529 IRARKGFYSDFHHTF
+529 IRGVGDSSINLFDFG
-544 TDVQENAWE
+544 DMQAAAWSKLTE
-553 MFTDAMNLQ
+553 AMSLQ
-562 SFDSSAAVGELE
+562 TFDSSAAAGELE
-574 EVNKK
+574 EVNRQ
-579 IEETNDVL
+579 IEETNDKL
-587 NENQTVLARATAERE
+587 SENQTALARATAEWE

-612 KQVKFN
+612 EQVKFN
-618 KAIEDE
+618 EAIEDE
-624 KKALEDL
+624 KKALENL

-657 SGFSFM
+657 SGMGYM
-663 VKSNWQEMQDMLNST
+663 VTHTQEEMKKLLDT
-678 YSEEN
+678 DYSKEN
-683 VMGWWGQNADALNL
+683 VLSWYGTNADALHA
-697 YNSQLQQARAAGVDV
+697 YNDALQQAESAGVDV
-712 GILQNLSSYSDENE
+712 GILSGLTTYSRDNDAYLSRLLNL
-726 ALLTRI
+726 T
-732 LDIAANPEK
+732 PEEIK
-741 LKEMNDEYQRARDAE
+741 QLNADYQRARDEE
-756 NAIAETTTE
+756 NAMAETKTR
-765 LKLANDETYQAM
+765 LALADDETYQAM

-791 DAITAYMAENDSALL
+791 DEIAAYMAENNNSLL
-806 AGIDDMRK
+806 AGIDKMRK

-835 DYELKD
+835 DYKIKD
-841 KPWLSDFFFGDADQ
+841 KPWVHDYGGARAGYADLFADVAKDKNAFNKD
-855 REEDIAHEK
+855 EAKALHAIK
-864 TAPTLKEQA
+864 
-873 QARRAREQA
+873 A
-882 RARSGYADMIEE
+882 RARSGYADMIED

-900 IKARAQRWNRFV
+900 IKARAQRWNRLV
-912 EAKTQEMNDIVD
+912 EMKTQEMNDIVD

-948 ATKYM
+948 ATKDM

-958 MDTIIANEAHP
+958 MDTIIANAAHP
-969 KFVPNTYIGAPSSE
+969 KFVPNTYIGTPSSE

-989 GGNFF
+989 GGNVF
-994 SAIESAIEAA
+994 SAIESAIDAA

-1009 RTIQEGF
+1009 RTIQEDF

-1022 NTLGEMMENYKESL
+1022 NALGEMMENYKESL
-1036 KNNSAPNIFSNG
+1036 RNNSAPNIFSNS

-1058 PDEIANAVSGLP
+1058 PDEIANAVSGIP

-1083 TVATAVAPIVNKT
+1083 TVATEVAPIVNKI
-1096 IGRGIRGNLMK
+1096 IGRGIRGNLME
-1107 VVR
+1107 VAR

>member
-38 SLAVHPTFD
+38 SFAVHPTFD
-47 GGRFRAELQQAQQQS
+47 AGRFRAELQQAQQQS

-80 QTADGNGGSGGS
+80 QAADGGDSGGS

-125 SIIDGITGSIDESIE
+125 SIIDGITGSIDESIGL
-140 RASDLVETQNVVDV
+140 ASDLVETQNVVDV
-154 TFEDSADTINKW
+154 TFEDSASTINKW

-235 SGETEPLKALGL
+235 SGETEPLKALGI
-247 NLSVANLNAFA
+247 NMSVANLNAFA
-258 LEKGMTKAFDKM
+258 LEKGMNKAFDKM

-360 DAQATYA
+360 DAKATYA

-468 LNSLIVGSNAEEV
+468 LNSLIVGSNTEEV

-490 SAYASF
+490 SAYSSF
-496 VRTMSDIGDYTFA
+496 VSTMSDISDYTFA
-509 DTLEEFMRE
+509 DTLEGFMRE

-529 IRARKGFYSDFHHTF
+529 IRARNGFYSEFHHTF
-544 TDVQENAWE
+544 TDLQEDAWE
-553 MFTDAMNLQ
+553 MLTDAMNLQ
-562 SFDSSAAVGELE
+562 SSDSSAAAGELE
-574 EVNKK
+574 DVNRQ
-579 IEETNDVL
+579 IEETNDKL
-587 NENQTVLARATAERE
+587 SENQTALARATAEWE
-602 AYKRAHPEVE
+602 AYKRAHPEAE

-618 KAIEDE
+618 EAIEDE
-624 KKALEDL
+624 KKALDDL

-657 SGFSFM
+657 SGMGYM
-663 VKSNWQEMQDMLNST
+663 VTHTQEEMKKLLDT
-678 YSEEN
+678 DYSKEN
-683 VMGWWGQNADALNL
+683 VLSWYGTNADALHA
-697 YNSQLQQARAAGVDV
+697 YNDALQQAEASGVDV
-712 GILQNLSSYSDENE
+712 GILSGLTTYSRDNDAYLSRLLNL
-726 ALLTRI
+726 T
-732 LDIAANPEK
+732 PEEIK
-741 LKEMNDEYQRARDAE
+741 QLNADYQRARDEE
-756 NAIAETTTE
+756 NAMAETKTRYT
-765 LKLANDETYQAM
+765 LADDETYQAM
-777 LETVQKS
+777 LETVQKL

-791 DAITAYMAENDSALL
+791 DEIAAYMAENNNSLL
-806 AGIDDMRK
+806 AGIDKMRN

-835 DYELKD
+835 DYKIKD
-841 KPWLSDFFFGDADQ
+841 KPWVHDYGGARAGYADLFADVAKDKNAFNKD
-855 REEDIAHEK
+855 EAKALHAIK
-864 TAPTLKEQA
+864 
-873 QARRAREQA
+873 A
-882 RARSGYADMIEE
+882 RARSGYADMIED

-900 IKARAQRWNRFV
+900 IKARAQRWNRLV
-912 EAKTQEMNDIVD
+912 EMKTQKMNDIVD

-934 RQREAEEAEQWNNR
+934 SQREAEEAEQWNNR
-948 ATKYM
+948 ATKDM

-958 MDTIIANEAHP
+958 MDTIIANAAHP

-994 SAIESAIEAA
+994 SAIESAIDAA

-1009 RTIQEGF
+1009 RTIQEDF

-1022 NTLGEMMENYKESL
+1022 NALGEMMENYKESL
-1036 KNNSAPNIFSNG
+1036 RNNSAPNIFSNS

-1058 PDEIANAVSGLP
+1058 PGEIANAVSGLP

-1083 TVATAVAPIVNKT
+1083 TVATTVAPIVNKI
-1096 IGRGIRGNLMK
+1096 IGRGIRGNLME
-1107 VVR
+1107 VAR

>member
-38 SLAVHPTFD
+38 SFAIHPTFD
-47 GGRFRAELQQAQQQS
+47 GGRFRTELQQAQQQS
-62 TQATEEIQRL
+62 TQAAEEIQRL

-80 QTADGNGGSGGS
+80 QAADGGGSGDS

-99 FLSQLDVIGDIAS
+99 FLSRLDVIGDIAS

-125 SIIDGITGSIDESIE
+125 SIIDGVTGSISESIGL
-140 RASDLVETQNVVDV
+140 ASDLVETQNVVDV
-154 TFEDSADTINKW
+154 TFEDSASTINKW

-185 STLGAML
+185 STLGAMM

-235 SGETEPLKALGL
+235 SGENEPLKALGI
-247 NLSVANLNAFA
+247 NMSVANLNAFA
-258 LEKGMTKAFDKM
+258 LEKGMNKAFDKM
-270 SQAEQA
+270 TQAEQA

-355 DESIY
+355 DDAIY
-360 DAQATYA
+360 DAKATYA
-367 QSLTI
+367 QSFTI

-383 GEAVKATK
+383 GKAVKATK

-418 MGNTERIKQYVD
+418 KGNTEKIKQYVD

-468 LNSLIVGSNAEEV
+468 LNSLIAGSNAEEV
-481 KAAYQDAAE
+481 KAAYHDVVE
-490 SAYASF
+490 SAYQSF
-496 VRTMSDIGDYTFA
+496 VRTMAGTNANYTFA
-509 DTLEEFMRE
+509 NTFDEFF
-518 APDGSSQYNDI
+518 ASQYDEVDRA
-529 IRARKGFYSDFHHTF
+529 IRGVGDSSINLFDFG
-544 TDVQENAWE
+544 DMQAAAWSKLTE
-553 MFTDAMNLQ
+553 AMSLQ
-562 SFDSSAAVGELE
+562 TFDSSSATGELE
-574 EVNKK
+574 DVNRQ
-579 IEETNDVL
+579 IEETNDKL
-587 NENQTVLARATAERE
+587 SENQTALARATAEWE
-602 AYKRAHPEVE
+602 AYKRAHPEAE
-612 KQVKFN
+612 EQVKFN
-618 KAIEDE
+618 RAIEDE

-631 KTALKDV
+631 KTAMKDV

-657 SGFSFM
+657 SGMGYM
-663 VKSNWQEMQDMLNST
+663 VTHTQEEMKKLLDT
-678 YSEEN
+678 DYSKEN
-683 VMGWWGQNADALNL
+683 VLSWYGTNADALHA
-697 YNSQLQQARAAGVDV
+697 YNDALQQAEAAGVDV
-712 GILQNLSSYSDENE
+712 GILSGLTTYSRDNDAYLSRLLNL
-726 ALLTRI
+726 T
-732 LDIAANPEK
+732 PEEIK
-741 LKEMNDEYQRARDAE
+741 QLNADYQRARDEE
-756 NAIAETTTE
+756 NAMAETKTR
-765 LKLANDETYQAM
+765 LALADDETYQAM
-777 LETVQKS
+777 LKTVQKS

-791 DAITAYMAENDSALL
+791 NAIAAYMAENKNAFL
-806 AGIDDMRK
+806 AGIDDLK
-814 TLEAEIPGINALLEQ
+814 KALEEELPGINELLEKY
-829 LGFKQI
+829 GFVKI
-835 DYELKD
+835 KNDFEK
-841 KPWLSDFFFGDADQ
+841 KPWVHDFGGAREGYADMF
-855 REEDIAHEK
+855 DDVANDK
-864 TAPTLKEQA
+864 NAFSKEQA
-873 QARRAREQA
+873 KALHAIEARS
-882 RARSGYADMIEE
+882 RSGYADMIED

-900 IKARAQRWNRFV
+900 IKARAQRWNRLV
-912 EAKTQEMNDIVD
+912 EMKTQEMNGIVG

-934 RQREAEEAEQWNNR
+934 RQREEEEAAR
-948 ATKYM
+948 
-953 PPLYM
+953 
-958 MDTIIANEAHP
+958 
-969 KFVPNTYIGAPSSE
+969 
-983 QQEKTT
+983 
-989 GGNFF
+989 
-994 SAIESAIEAA
+994 AA
-1004 KEIES
+1004 KEARDNALPKTWSDLSPIISTDEFKNAES
-1009 RTIQEGF
+1009 YEPVSNEKTNIFAVPKTNKQEGSHF
-1016 VTQSIF
+1016 ETF
-1022 NTLGEMMENYKESL
+1022 DEYRTRTMLD
-1036 KNNSAPNIFSNG
+1036 NSRVMQ
-1048 DGVLFVQVTN
+1048 D
-1058 PDEIANAVSGLP
+1058 
-1070 PTTINNTFSVDGK
+1070 TINSMVETFKMRTQQSQTTQEVTISNSQDLAAYLQQPVTVVNNFSVDG
-1083 TVATAVAPIVNKT
+1083 TSVATVIAPIVNKT
-1096 IGRGIRGNLMK
+1096 IGRGIRGNLME
-1107 VVR
+1107 VAR

>member
-38 SLAVHPTFD
+38 SLAIHPTFD
-47 GGRFRAELQQAQQQS
+47 GGRFQRELQQAQQQS

-80 QTADGNGGSGGS
+80 QAADGGDS

-99 FLSQLDVIGDIAS
+99 FLSRLDVIGDIAS

-125 SIIDGITGSIDESIE
+125 SIIDGVTGSISESIGL
-140 RASDLVETQNVVDV
+140 ASDLVETQNVVDV
-154 TFEDSADTINKW
+154 TFEDSASTINKW

-185 STLGAML
+185 STLGAMM

-235 SGETEPLKALGL
+235 SGETEPLKALGI
-247 NLSVANLNAFA
+247 NMSVANLNAFA
-258 LEKGMTKAFDKM
+258 LEKGMNKAFDKM

-360 DAQATYA
+360 DAKATYA

-418 MGNTERIKQYVD
+418 MGNAERIKQYVD

-468 LNSLIVGSNAEEV
+468 LNSLIAGSNAEEV
-481 KAAYQDAAE
+481 KAAYHDVVE
-490 SAYASF
+490 SAYQSF
-496 VRTMSDIGDYTFA
+496 VRTMAGTNANYTFA
-509 DTLEEFMRE
+509 NTFDEFF
-518 APDGSSQYNDI
+518 ASQYDEVDRA
-529 IRARKGFYSDFHHTF
+529 IRG
-544 TDVQENAWE
+544 VG
-553 MFTDAMNLQ
+553 
-562 SFDSSAAVGELE
+562 DSSINLFDFGDMQATAWSKLTEAMSLQTFDISAAAGELE
-574 EVNKK
+574 EVNRQ
-579 IEETNDVL
+579 IEENSDKL
-587 NENQTVLARATAERE
+587 SENQTVLSRATAERE
-602 AYKRAHPEVE
+602 AYKRAHPEAE
-612 KQVKFN
+612 EQVKFN
-618 KAIEDE
+618 EAIEDE

-657 SGFSFM
+657 SGMGYM
-663 VKSNWQEMQDMLNST
+663 VTHTQEEMKKLLDT
-678 YSEEN
+678 DYSKEN
-683 VMGWWGQNADALNL
+683 VLSWYGTNADALHA
-697 YNSQLQQARAAGVDV
+697 YNDALQQAEEAGVDV
-712 GILQNLSSYSDENE
+712 GILSGLTTYSRDNDAYLSRLLNL
-726 ALLTRI
+726 T
-732 LDIAANPEK
+732 PEEIK
-741 LKEMNDEYQRARDAE
+741 QLNADYQRARNEE
-756 NAIAETTTE
+756 NAMAETKTRYT
-765 LKLANDETYQAM
+765 LADDETYQAM

-791 DAITAYMAENDSALL
+791 DAIAAYMAENNSAVL
-806 AGIDDMRK
+806 AGINTMRK

-829 LGFKQI
+829 LGLKQI

-841 KPWLSDFFFGDADQ
+841 KPWISDYFVRGDADQ

-882 RARSGYADMIEE
+882 RARSGYADMIED

-900 IKARAQRWNRFV
+900 IKARAQRWNRLV
-912 EAKTQEMNDIVD
+912 EMKTQEMNDIVD

-934 RQREAEEAEQWNNR
+934 RQREAAEAEQWNNR
-948 ATKYM
+948 ATKDM

-989 GGNFF
+989 GGNIF
-994 SAIESAIEAA
+994 SAIESAIDAA

-1096 IGRGIRGNLMK
+1096 IGRGIRGNLME
-1107 VVR
+1107 VAR

>member
-24 KIRQEMQQF
+24 KIRQEMEQF

-38 SLAVHPTFD
+38 SFAMHPTFD

-80 QTADGNGGSGGS
+80 QAADGGGSGDS

-99 FLSQLDVIGDIAS
+99 FLGQLDVIGDIAS

-125 SIIDGITGSIDESIE
+125 SIIDGITGSIDESIGL
-140 RASDLVETQNVVDV
+140 ASDLVETQNVVDV
-154 TFEDSADTINKW
+154 TFEDSASTINKW

-235 SGETEPLKALGL
+235 SGENEPLKALGI
-247 NLSVANLNAFA
+247 NMSVANLNAFA
-258 LEKGMTKAFDKM
+258 LEKGMNKAFDKM

-340 KSYQYTT
+340 KSYQYKD
-347 AEKIMQER
+347 AEKIYTER
-355 DESIY
+355 NQALF

-367 QSLTI
+367 ESMTI
-372 VNSMRNMEQES
+372 VNAMRNMEDES
-383 GEAVKATK
+383 GEAIKSTD
-391 AWQEALENLKNVMPG
+391 AWRLAIEELINVMPG
-406 LSQYVDLTSDAI
+406 LAQYVDLTSDAI
-418 MGNTERIKQYVD
+418 IGNTESINQYVD
-430 TVNGVSLYGAHD
+430 AVNGVSQYAAHEN
-442 TAVTDAQAAVD
+442 AVNDAAALVD
-453 ETEKQLESL
+453 ADKQELAKLNAYNQYLQSIIDSAESGT
-462 YARRDY
+462 
-468 LNSLIVGSNAEEV
+468 IKAER
-481 KAAYQDAAE
+481 KAALE
-490 SAYASF
+490 RAYEYFKSTVPNLA
-496 VRTMSDIGDYTFA
+496 FA
-509 DTLEEFMRE
+509 DTWEEFTKSS
-518 APDGSSQYNDI
+518 PGNPSQYTQQQNVQ
-529 IRARKGFYSDFHHTF
+529 KGLKREYGYYQLTGTAADAWNQLMEAEEAYNNPSAYYIAQQ
-544 TDVQENAWE
+544 QENQKQIEA
-553 MFTDAMNLQ
+553 TTQKLQ
-562 SFDSSAAVGELE
+562 EDTKAY
-574 EVNKK
+574 
-579 IEETNDVL
+579 ND
-587 NENQTVLARATAERE
+587 ATA
-602 AYKRAHPEVE
+602 AQNDFVE
-612 KQVKFN
+612 SNEKAKKQYDFD
-618 KAIEDE
+618 KAVEDE

-638 DTYRADTLKKA
+638 ETYRADTLKKA

-657 SGFSFM
+657 SGMGYM
-663 VKSNWQEMQDMLNST
+663 VTHTRAEMDKLLAT
-678 YSEEN
+678 DYSKEN
-683 VMGWWGQNADALNL
+683 VLSWYGTNADALHA
-697 YNSQLQQARAAGVDV
+697 YNDALQQAEAAGVDV
-712 GILQNLSSYSDENE
+712 GILSGLTTYSRDNDAYLSRLLNL
-726 ALLTRI
+726 T
-732 LDIAANPEK
+732 PEEIK
-741 LKEMNDEYQRARDAE
+741 QLNADYQRARDEE
-756 NAIAETTTE
+756 NAMAETKTRYT
-765 LKLANDETYQAM
+765 LADDETYQAM

-791 DAITAYMAENDSALL
+791 DAIAAYMAENNSAVL
-806 AGIDDMRK
+806 AGINTMRE

-835 DYELKD
+835 DYELED
-841 KPWLSDFFFGDADQ
+841 KPWISDFFVRGDADQ

-882 RARSGYADMIEE
+882 RARSGYADMIED

-900 IKARAQRWNRFV
+900 IKARAQRWNRLV
-912 EAKTQEMNDIVD
+912 EMKTQEMNDIVD

-948 ATKYM
+948 ATKDM

-958 MDTIIANEAHP
+958 MDTIIANAAHP

-994 SAIESAIEAA
+994 SAIESAIDAA

-1009 RTIQEGF
+1009 RTIQEDF

-1022 NTLGEMMENYKESL
+1022 NALGEMMENYKESL
-1036 KNNSAPNIFSNG
+1036 RNNSAPNIFNNG

-1096 IGRGIRGNLMK
+1096 IGMSIRGNLME
-1107 VVR
+1107 VAR

>member
-1 MAEAFELYASFKI
+1 M
-14 DTSGYTQELN
+14 
-24 KIRQEMQQF
+24 
-33 QQELN
+33 
-38 SLAVHPTFD
+38 
-47 GGRFRAELQQAQQQS
+47 
-62 TQATEEIQRL
+62 
-72 QQQIQSLQ
+72 
-80 QTADGNGGSGGS
+80 
-92 GGGVLSG
+92 
-99 FLSQLDVIGDIAS
+99 
-112 GQFLANMA
+112 
-120 VNGIN
+120 
-125 SIIDGITGSIDESIE
+125 
-140 RASDLVETQNVVDV
+140 
-154 TFEDSADTINKW
+154 
-166 AQEAL
+166 
-171 NAYGITETKAKQYS
+171 
-185 STLGAML
+185 
-192 KSMGI
+192 
-197 ADDQVLQMSMDMAGL
+197 
-212 AADMASFYNLDH
+212 
-224 DTAFEKIRSGI
+224 
-235 SGETEPLKALGL
+235 
-247 NLSVANLNAFA
+247 SVANLNAFA
-258 LEKGMTKAFDKM
+258 LEKGMNKAFDKM

-360 DAQATYA
+360 DAKATYA

-481 KAAYQDAAE
+481 KAAYHDVVE
-490 SAYASF
+490 NAYQSF
-496 VRTMSDIGDYTFA
+496 VRTMAGTNANYTFA
-509 DTLEEFMRE
+509 NTFDEFF
-518 APDGSSQYNDI
+518 ASQYDEVDRA
-529 IRARKGFYSDFHHTF
+529 IRGVGDSSINLFDFG
-544 TDVQENAWE
+544 DMQAAAWSKLTE
-553 MFTDAMNLQ
+553 AMSLQ
-562 SFDSSAAVGELE
+562 TFDSSAAAGELE
-574 EVNKK
+574 DVNRQ
-579 IEETNDVL
+579 IEETNDKL
-587 NENQTVLARATAERE
+587 SENQTALARATAEWE
-602 AYKRAHPEVE
+602 AYKRAHPEAE
-612 KQVKFN
+612 EQVKFN
-618 KAIEDE
+618 EAVEDE

-638 DTYRADTLKKA
+638 ETYRADTLKKA

-657 SGFSFM
+657 SGMGYM
-663 VKSNWQEMQDMLNST
+663 VTHTQEEMKKLLDT
-678 YSEEN
+678 DYSKEN
-683 VMGWWGQNADALNL
+683 VLSWYGTNADALHA
-697 YNSQLQQARAAGVDV
+697 YNDALQQAEAAGVDV
-712 GILQNLSSYSDENE
+712 GILSGLTTYSRDNDAYLSRLLNL
-726 ALLTRI
+726 T
-732 LDIAANPEK
+732 PEEIK
-741 LKEMNDEYQRARDAE
+741 QLNADYQRARDEE
-756 NAIAETTTE
+756 NAMTETKTRYT
-765 LKLANDETYQAM
+765 LANDETYQAM
-777 LETVQKS
+777 LETVKKS

-791 DAITAYMAENDSALL
+791 DAITAYMAENNSAFL
-806 AGIDDMRK
+806 AGIDTMRK
-814 TLEAEIPGINALLEQ
+814 TLEEEIPGINALLEQ
-829 LGFKQI
+829 LGFKSI

-882 RARSGYADMIEE
+882 RARSGYADMIED

-900 IKARAQRWNRFV
+900 IKARAQRWNRLV
-912 EAKTQEMNDIVD
+912 EMKTQDMNDIVD

-948 ATKYM
+948 ATKDM

-958 MDTIIANEAHP
+958 MDTIIANAAHP

-989 GGNFF
+989 GGNVF
-994 SAIESAIEAA
+994 SAIESAIDAA

-1009 RTIQEGF
+1009 RTIQEDF

-1022 NTLGEMMENYKESL
+1022 NALGEMMENYKESL
-1036 KNNSAPNIFSNG
+1036 KNNSAPNIFSNS

-1058 PDEIANAVSGLP
+1058 PGEIANAVSGLP

-1083 TVATAVAPIVNKT
+1083 TVATAVAPIVNKI
-1096 IGRGIRGNLMK
+1096 IGRGIRGNLME
-1107 VVR
+1107 VAR

>member
-24 KIRQEMQQF
+24 KIRQEMEQF

-38 SLAVHPTFD
+38 SFAVHPTFD
-47 GGRFRAELQQAQQQS
+47 GGRFRTELQQAQQQS

-80 QTADGNGGSGGS
+80 QAADGGGSGDS

-125 SIIDGITGSIDESIE
+125 SIIDGVTGSIDESIGL
-140 RASDLVETQNVVDV
+140 ASDLKETQNVVDV
-154 TFEDSADTINKW
+154 TFEDSASTINKW

-192 KSMGI
+192 KSMGV
-197 ADDQVLQMSMDMAGL
+197 ADDQVLQMSTDMAGL

-235 SGETEPLKALGL
+235 SGETEPLKALGI
-247 NLSVANLNAFA
+247 NMSVANLNAFA
-258 LEKGMTKAFDKM
+258 LEKGMNKAFDKM

-340 KSYQYTT
+340 KSYQQT
-347 AEKIMQER
+347 AIEKIYSER
-355 DESIY
+355 NESLF
-360 DAQATYA
+360 DAEVAYQR
-367 QSLTI
+367 SLTI
-372 VNSMRNMEQES
+372 VDSMRSIEDES
-383 GEAVKATK
+383 GDAVKSTEEWRA
-391 AWQEALENLKNVMPG
+391 ALEALKDVMPG
-406 LSQYVDLTSDAI
+406 LSQYVDLTTDAI
-418 MGNTERIKQYVD
+418 IGNDEAIQNYVD
-430 TVNGVSLYGAHD
+430 TLHGVTKYNSYD
-442 TAVTDAQAAVD
+442 QAVSDAQKRYDDLQTQIAEKEADIAKRELLIQSSDELQKLYDKRVEDAWRTYAQRYGYEPDYQTARNMPASDVRSYGYATGTTANPHANLGGLVTGLNAEQIYYFDLFRNAQNAAKDPLAQEKAELESEKEELAELVPQAEEAAVALDDVKKSREEYVNSPEGRKAKLNSDFKAAVD
-453 ETEKQLESL
+453 
-462 YARRDY
+462 A
-468 LNSLIVGSNAEEV
+468 
-481 KAAYQDAAE
+481 
-490 SAYASF
+490 
-496 VRTMSDIGDYTFA
+496 
-509 DTLEEFMRE
+509 
-518 APDGSSQYNDI
+518 
-529 IRARKGFYSDFHHTF
+529 
-544 TDVQENAWE
+544 
-553 MFTDAMNLQ
+553 
-562 SFDSSAAVGELE
+562 
-574 EVNKK
+574 
-579 IEETNDVL
+579 
-587 NENQTVLARATAERE
+587 
-602 AYKRAHPEVE
+602 
-612 KQVKFN
+612 
-618 KAIEDE
+618 E

-657 SGFSFM
+657 SGMGYM
-663 VKSNWQEMQDMLNST
+663 VTHTRAEMDKLLAT
-678 YSEEN
+678 DYSKEN
-683 VMGWWGQNADALNL
+683 VLSWYGTNADALHA
-697 YNSQLQQARAAGVDV
+697 YNDALQQAEAAGVDV
-712 GILQNLSSYSDENE
+712 GILSGLTTYSRYNDAYLSRLLNL
-726 ALLTRI
+726 T
-732 LDIAANPEK
+732 PEEIK
-741 LKEMNDEYQRARDAE
+741 QLNADYQRARDEE
-756 NAIAETTTE
+756 NAMAETKTRYT
-765 LKLANDETYQAM
+765 LADDETYQAM

-791 DAITAYMAENDSALL
+791 DAIAAYMAENNSAVL
-806 AGIDDMRK
+806 AGINTMRE

-835 DYELKD
+835 DYELED
-841 KPWLSDFFFGDADQ
+841 KPWISDFFVRGDADQ

-882 RARSGYADMIEE
+882 RARSGYADMIED

-900 IKARAQRWNRFV
+900 IKARAQRWNRLV
-912 EAKTQEMNDIVD
+912 EMKTQEMNDIVD

-948 ATKYM
+948 ATKDM

-958 MDTIIANEAHP
+958 MDTIIANAAHP

-989 GGNFF
+989 GGNVF
-994 SAIESAIEAA
+994 SAIESAIDAA

-1009 RTIQEGF
+1009 RTIQEDF

-1022 NTLGEMMENYKESL
+1022 NALGEMMENYKESL
-1036 KNNSAPNIFSNG
+1036 RNNSAPNIFSNS

-1083 TVATAVAPIVNKT
+1083 TVATEVAPIVNKI
-1096 IGRGIRGNLMK
+1096 IGRGIRGNLME
-1107 VVR
+1107 VAR

>member
-1 MAEAFELYASFKI
+1 M
-14 DTSGYTQELN
+14 
-24 KIRQEMQQF
+24 
-33 QQELN
+33 
-38 SLAVHPTFD
+38 
-47 GGRFRAELQQAQQQS
+47 
-62 TQATEEIQRL
+62 
-72 QQQIQSLQ
+72 
-80 QTADGNGGSGGS
+80 
-92 GGGVLSG
+92 
-99 FLSQLDVIGDIAS
+99 
-112 GQFLANMA
+112 
-120 VNGIN
+120 
-125 SIIDGITGSIDESIE
+125 
-140 RASDLVETQNVVDV
+140 
-154 TFEDSADTINKW
+154 
-166 AQEAL
+166 
-171 NAYGITETKAKQYS
+171 
-185 STLGAML
+185 
-192 KSMGI
+192 
-197 ADDQVLQMSMDMAGL
+197 
-212 AADMASFYNLDH
+212 
-224 DTAFEKIRSGI
+224 
-235 SGETEPLKALGL
+235 
-247 NLSVANLNAFA
+247 SVANLNAFA
-258 LEKGMTKAFDKM
+258 LEKGMNKAFDKM

-360 DAQATYA
+360 DAKATYA

-481 KAAYQDAAE
+481 KAAYHDVVE
-490 SAYASF
+490 NAYQSF
-496 VRTMSDIGDYTFA
+496 VRTMAGTNANYTFA
-509 DTLEEFMRE
+509 NTFDEFF
-518 APDGSSQYNDI
+518 ASQYDEVDRA
-529 IRARKGFYSDFHHTF
+529 IRGVGDSSINLFDFG
-544 TDVQENAWE
+544 DMQAAAWSKLTE
-553 MFTDAMNLQ
+553 AMSLQ
-562 SFDSSAAVGELE
+562 TFDSSAAAGELE
-574 EVNKK
+574 DVNRQ
-579 IEETNDVL
+579 IEETNDKL
-587 NENQTVLARATAERE
+587 SENQTALARATAEWE
-602 AYKRAHPEVE
+602 AYKRAHPEAE
-612 KQVKFN
+612 EQVKFN
-618 KAIEDE
+618 EAVEDE

-638 DTYRADTLKKA
+638 EPYRADTLKKA

-657 SGFSFM
+657 SGMGYM
-663 VKSNWQEMQDMLNST
+663 VTHTQKEMKKLLDT
-678 YSEEN
+678 DYSKEN
-683 VMGWWGQNADALNL
+683 VLSWYGTNADALHA
-697 YNSQLQQARAAGVDV
+697 YNDALQQAEAAGVDV
-712 GILQNLSSYSDENE
+712 GILSGLTTYSRDNDAYLSRLLNL
-726 ALLTRI
+726 T
-732 LDIAANPEK
+732 PEEIK
-741 LKEMNDEYQRARDAE
+741 QLNADYQRARDEE
-756 NAIAETTTE
+756 NAMAETKTRYT
-765 LKLANDETYQAM
+765 LANDETYQAM
-777 LETVQKS
+777 LETVKKS

-791 DAITAYMAENDSALL
+791 DAITAYMAENNSAFL
-806 AGIDDMRK
+806 AGIDTMRK
-814 TLEAEIPGINALLEQ
+814 TLEEEIPGINALLEQ
-829 LGFKQI
+829 LGFKSI

-882 RARSGYADMIEE
+882 RARSGYADMIED

-900 IKARAQRWNRFV
+900 IKARAQRWNRLV
-912 EAKTQEMNDIVD
+912 EMKTQDMNDIVD

-948 ATKYM
+948 ATKDM

-958 MDTIIANEAHP
+958 MDTIIANAAHP

-989 GGNFF
+989 GGNVF
-994 SAIESAIEAA
+994 SAIESAIDAA

-1009 RTIQEGF
+1009 RTIQEDF

-1022 NTLGEMMENYKESL
+1022 NALGEMMENYKESL
-1036 KNNSAPNIFSNG
+1036 KNNSAPNIFSNS

-1058 PDEIANAVSGLP
+1058 PGEIANAVSGLP

-1083 TVATAVAPIVNKT
+1083 TVATAVAPIVNKI
-1096 IGRGIRGNLMK
+1096 IGRGIRGNLME
-1107 VVR
+1107 VAR

>member
-38 SLAVHPTFD
+38 SFAVHPTFD
-47 GGRFRAELQQAQQQS
+47 AGRFRAELQQAQQQS

-80 QTADGNGGSGGS
+80 QAADGGGSGDS

-112 GQFLANMA
+112 GQFIANMA

-125 SIIDGITGSIDESIE
+125 SIIDGITGSIDESIGL
-140 RASDLVETQNVVDV
+140 ASDLVETQNVVDV
-154 TFEDSADTINKW
+154 TFEDSASTINKW

-235 SGETEPLKALGL
+235 SGETEPLKALGI
-247 NLSVANLNAFA
+247 NMSVANLNAFA
-258 LEKGMTKAFDKM
+258 LEKGMNKAFDKM

-340 KSYQYTT
+340 KSYQQT
-347 AEKIMQER
+347 AIEKIYSER
-355 DESIY
+355 NESLF
-360 DAQATYA
+360 DAEVAYQR
-367 QSLTI
+367 SLTI
-372 VNSMRNMEQES
+372 VDSMRSIEDES
-383 GEAVKATK
+383 GDAVKSTEEWRA
-391 AWQEALENLKNVMPG
+391 ALEALKDVMPG
-406 LSQYVDLTSDAI
+406 LSQYVDLTTDAI
-418 MGNTERIKQYVD
+418 IGNDEAIQNYVD
-430 TVNGVSLYGAHD
+430 TLHGVTKYNSYD
-442 TAVTDAQAAVD
+442 QAVSDAQKRYDDLQTQIAEKEADIAKRELLIQSSDELQKLYDKRVEDAWRTYAQRYGYEPDYQTARNMPASDVRSYAYATGTTANPHANLGGLVTGLNAEQIYYFDLFRNAQNAAKDPLAQEKAELESEKEELAELVPQAEEAAVALDDVKKSREEYVNSPEGRKAKLNSDFKAAVD
-453 ETEKQLESL
+453 
-462 YARRDY
+462 A
-468 LNSLIVGSNAEEV
+468 
-481 KAAYQDAAE
+481 
-490 SAYASF
+490 
-496 VRTMSDIGDYTFA
+496 
-509 DTLEEFMRE
+509 
-518 APDGSSQYNDI
+518 
-529 IRARKGFYSDFHHTF
+529 
-544 TDVQENAWE
+544 
-553 MFTDAMNLQ
+553 
-562 SFDSSAAVGELE
+562 
-574 EVNKK
+574 
-579 IEETNDVL
+579 
-587 NENQTVLARATAERE
+587 
-602 AYKRAHPEVE
+602 
-612 KQVKFN
+612 
-618 KAIEDE
+618 E

-657 SGFSFM
+657 SGMGYM
-663 VKSNWQEMQDMLNST
+663 VTHTRAEMDKLLAT
-678 YSEEN
+678 DYSKEN
-683 VMGWWGQNADALNL
+683 VLSWYGTNADALHA
-697 YNSQLQQARAAGVDV
+697 YNDALQQAEAAGVDV
-712 GILQNLSSYSDENE
+712 GILSGLTTYSRDNDAYLSRLLNL
-726 ALLTRI
+726 T
-732 LDIAANPEK
+732 PEEIK
-741 LKEMNDEYQRARDAE
+741 QLNADYQRARDEE
-756 NAIAETTTE
+756 NAMAETKTRYT
-765 LKLANDETYQAM
+765 LADDETYQAM

-791 DAITAYMAENDSALL
+791 DAIAAYMAENNSAVL
-806 AGIDDMRK
+806 AGINTMRE

-835 DYELKD
+835 DYELED
-841 KPWLSDFFFGDADQ
+841 KPWISDFFVRGDADQ

-882 RARSGYADMIEE
+882 RARSGYADMIED

-900 IKARAQRWNRFV
+900 IKARAQRWNRLV
-912 EAKTQEMNDIVD
+912 EMKTQEMNDIVD

-948 ATKYM
+948 ATKDM

-958 MDTIIANEAHP
+958 MDTIIANAAHP

-989 GGNFF
+989 GGNVF
-994 SAIESAIEAA
+994 SAIESAIDAA

-1009 RTIQEGF
+1009 RTIQEDF

-1022 NTLGEMMENYKESL
+1022 NAFGEMMENYKESL
-1036 KNNSAPNIFSNG
+1036 RNNSAPNIFSNS

-1083 TVATAVAPIVNKT
+1083 TVATEVAPIVNKI
-1096 IGRGIRGNLMK
+1096 IGRGIRGNLME
-1107 VVR
+1107 VAR

>member
-80 QTADGNGGSGGS
+80 QAADGNGGSGDS

-125 SIIDGITGSIDESIE
+125 SIIDGITGSIGESIE
-140 RASDLVETQNVVDV
+140 RASDLTETQNVVDV
-154 TFEDSADTINKW
+154 TFEDSANTINKW

-326 VTPAISLLNNVLSD
+326 VTPAISLLNNALSD

-360 DAQATYA
+360 DAKATYA

-468 LNSLIVGSNAEEV
+468 LNSLIAGSNAEEV
-481 KAAYQDAAE
+481 KAAYHDVVE
-490 SAYASF
+490 SAYQSF
-496 VRTMSDIGDYTFA
+496 IRTMAGTNSNYTFA
-509 DTLEEFMRE
+509 DTFDEFFASQYDEVDRAIRGAGDSSINLFGFGDMQAAAWSKLEE
-518 APDGSSQYNDI
+518 
-529 IRARKGFYSDFHHTF
+529 
-544 TDVQENAWE
+544 
-553 MFTDAMNLQ
+553 AMNLQ
-562 SFDSSAAVGELE
+562 TFDTSGYATELE
-574 EVNKK
+574 NVNKE
-579 IEETNDVL
+579 IEETNDEL
-587 NENQTVLARATAERE
+587 NENQTALAQATAEWE

-612 KQVKFN
+612 EQVKFN
-618 KAIEDE
+618 EAIEDE

-631 KTALKDV
+631 KTTLKDM

-657 SGFSFM
+657 SGMGYM
-663 VKSNWQEMQDMLNST
+663 VTHTQEEMKKLLDT
-678 YSEEN
+678 DYSKEN
-683 VMGWWGQNADALNL
+683 VLSWYGTNADALHA
-697 YNSQLQQARAAGVDV
+697 YNDALQQAEAAGVDV
-712 GILQNLSSYSDENE
+712 GILSGLTTYSRDNDAYLSRLLNL
-726 ALLTRI
+726 T
-732 LDIAANPEK
+732 PEEIK
-741 LKEMNDEYQRARDAE
+741 QLNADYQRARDEE
-756 NAIAETTTE
+756 NAMAETKTR
-765 LKLANDETYQAM
+765 LALADDETYQAM

-791 DAITAYMAENDSALL
+791 DAIAAYMAENNNSLL
-806 AGIDDMRK
+806 AGIDKMRK
-814 TLEAEIPGINALLEQ
+814 TLEAEIPGINALLKQ

-835 DYELKD
+835 DYKIKD
-841 KPWLSDFFFGDADQ
+841 KPWVHDYGG
-855 REEDIAHEK
+855 
-864 TAPTLKEQA
+864 
-873 QARRAREQA
+873 A
-882 RARSGYADMIEE
+882 RAGYADLFADVAKDKNAFNKDEAKARHAAEARSRSGYADMIED
-894 GLMPDD
+894 GLMPGD
-900 IKARAQRWNRFV
+900 IKSRAQKWNRFV
-912 EAKTQEMNDIVD
+912 EMKTQEMNDIID

-934 RQREAEEAEQWNNR
+934 RQREAEEA
-948 ATKYM
+948 
-953 PPLYM
+953 
-958 MDTIIANEAHP
+958 HP
-969 KFVPNTYIGAPSSE
+969 KFVPNTYIGVPSSE

-994 SAIESAIEAA
+994 SAIESAIDAA

-1058 PDEIANAVSGLP
+1058 PGEIANAVSGLP

-1083 TVATAVAPIVNKT
+1083 TVATAVAPIVNKI
-1096 IGRGIRGNLMK
+1096 IGRGIRGNLME
-1107 VVR
+1107 VAR

>member
-1 MAEAFELYASFKI
+1 M
-14 DTSGYTQELN
+14 
-24 KIRQEMQQF
+24 
-33 QQELN
+33 
-38 SLAVHPTFD
+38 
-47 GGRFRAELQQAQQQS
+47 
-62 TQATEEIQRL
+62 
-72 QQQIQSLQ
+72 
-80 QTADGNGGSGGS
+80 
-92 GGGVLSG
+92 
-99 FLSQLDVIGDIAS
+99 
-112 GQFLANMA
+112 
-120 VNGIN
+120 
-125 SIIDGITGSIDESIE
+125 
-140 RASDLVETQNVVDV
+140 
-154 TFEDSADTINKW
+154 
-166 AQEAL
+166 
-171 NAYGITETKAKQYS
+171 
-185 STLGAML
+185 
-192 KSMGI
+192 
-197 ADDQVLQMSMDMAGL
+197 
-212 AADMASFYNLDH
+212 
-224 DTAFEKIRSGI
+224 
-235 SGETEPLKALGL
+235 
-247 NLSVANLNAFA
+247 SVANLNAFA
-258 LEKGMTKAFDKM
+258 LEKGMNKAFDKM

-355 DESIY
+355 DDAIY
-360 DAQATYA
+360 DAKATYA

-481 KAAYQDAAE
+481 KAAYHDVVE
-490 SAYASF
+490 NAYQSF
-496 VRTMSDIGDYTFA
+496 VRTMAGTNANYTFA
-509 DTLEEFMRE
+509 NTFDEFF
-518 APDGSSQYNDI
+518 ASQYDEVDRA
-529 IRARKGFYSDFHHTF
+529 IRGVGDSSINLFDFG
-544 TDVQENAWE
+544 DMQASAWSKLTE
-553 MFTDAMNLQ
+553 AMSLQ
-562 SFDSSAAVGELE
+562 TFDSSAAAGELE
-574 EVNKK
+574 DVNRQ
-579 IEETNDVL
+579 IEETNDKL
-587 NENQTVLARATAERE
+587 NENQTALARATAEWE
-602 AYKRAHPEVE
+602 AYKRAHPEAE
-612 KQVKFN
+612 EQVKFN
-618 KAIEDE
+618 EAIEDE
-624 KKALEDL
+624 KKALDDL

-657 SGFSFM
+657 SGMGYM
-663 VKSNWQEMQDMLNST
+663 VTHTRAEMDKLLAT
-678 YSEEN
+678 DYSKEN
-683 VMGWWGQNADALNL
+683 VLSWYGTNADALHA
-697 YNSQLQQARAAGVDV
+697 YNDALQQAEAAGVDV
-712 GILQNLSSYSDENE
+712 GILSGLTTYSRDNDAYLSRLLNL
-726 ALLTRI
+726 T
-732 LDIAANPEK
+732 PEEIK
-741 LKEMNDEYQRARDAE
+741 QLNADYQRARDEE
-756 NAIAETTTE
+756 NAMAETKTRYT
-765 LKLANDETYQAM
+765 LADDETYQAM

-791 DAITAYMAENDSALL
+791 DAIAAYMAENNSAVL
-806 AGIDDMRK
+806 AGINTMRE
-814 TLEAEIPGINALLEQ
+814 TLEAKIPGINALLEQ

-841 KPWLSDFFFGDADQ
+841 KPWISDFFVRGDADQ

-882 RARSGYADMIEE
+882 RARSGYADMIED

-900 IKARAQRWNRFV
+900 IKARAQRWNRLV
-912 EAKTQEMNDIVD
+912 EMKTQEMNDIVD

-948 ATKYM
+948 ATKDM

-958 MDTIIANEAHP
+958 MDTIIANAAHP

-989 GGNFF
+989 GGNVF
-994 SAIESAIEAA
+994 SAIESAIDAA

-1009 RTIQEGF
+1009 RTIQEDF

-1022 NTLGEMMENYKESL
+1022 NALGEMMENYKESL
-1036 KNNSAPNIFSNG
+1036 RNNSAPNIFSNS

-1058 PDEIANAVSGLP
+1058 PGEIANAVSGLP

-1083 TVATAVAPIVNKT
+1083 TVATAVAPIVNKI
-1096 IGRGIRGNLMK
+1096 IGRGIRGNLME
-1107 VVR
+1107 VAR

>member
-38 SLAVHPTFD
+38 SFAVHPTFD
-47 GGRFRAELQQAQQQS
+47 GGRFQTELQQAQQQS
-62 TQATEEIQRL
+62 TQAAEEIQRL

-80 QTADGNGGSGGS
+80 QAADGGGSGDS

-99 FLSQLDVIGDIAS
+99 FLSRLDVIGDIAS

-125 SIIDGITGSIDESIE
+125 SIIDGVTGSISESIGL
-140 RASDLVETQNVVDV
+140 ASDLVETQNVVDV
-154 TFEDSADTINKW
+154 TFEDSASTINKW

-235 SGETEPLKALGL
+235 SGETEPLKSLGI
-247 NLSVANLNAFA
+247 NMSVANLNAFA
-258 LEKGMTKAFDKM
+258 LEKGMNKAFDKM

-360 DAQATYA
+360 DAKATYA

-418 MGNTERIKQYVD
+418 MGNAERIKQYVD

-468 LNSLIVGSNAEEV
+468 LNSLIAGSNAEEV
-481 KAAYQDAAE
+481 KAAYHDVVE
-490 SAYASF
+490 SAYQSF
-496 VRTMSDIGDYTFA
+496 VRTMAGTNANYTFA
-509 DTLEEFMRE
+509 NTFDEFF
-518 APDGSSQYNDI
+518 ASQYDEVDRA
-529 IRARKGFYSDFHHTF
+529 IRGVGDSSINLFDFG
-544 TDVQENAWE
+544 DMQAAAWSKLTE
-553 MFTDAMNLQ
+553 AMSLQ
-562 SFDSSAAVGELE
+562 TFDSSSATGELE
-574 EVNKK
+574 DVNRQ
-579 IEETNDVL
+579 IEETNDKL
-587 NENQTVLARATAERE
+587 SENQTALARATAEWE
-602 AYKRAHPEVE
+602 AYKRAHPEAE
-612 KQVKFN
+612 EQVKFN
-618 KAIEDE
+618 EAIEDE

-631 KTALKDV
+631 KTTVQDVYTYQEDALK
-638 DTYRADTLKKA
+638 KMQKS
-649 QEAYKGVA
+649 YKGVA
-657 SGFSFM
+657 SGFGFM
-663 VKSNWQEMQDMLNST
+663 VKHTRDEMQELLNTT

-683 VMGWWGQNADALNL
+683 VIGWWEQNANVLEEYNAQLREARDAGL
-697 YNSQLQQARAAGVDV
+697 DT
-712 GILQNLSSYSDENE
+712 GIIEGLLTYSTENE
-726 ALLTRI
+726 ATLARY
-732 LDIAANPEK
+732 LDLARNNPDAIAALNAK
-741 LKEMNDEYQRARDAE
+741 YARVRAAE
-756 NAIAETTTE
+756 NDSAAFATE
-765 LKLANDETYQAM
+765 ITLANDETYQSM
-777 LETVQKS
+777 LSTMEKA
-784 LEAFEQK
+784 LEAFDQK
-791 DAITAYMAENDSALL
+791 DVIAAYMAENDNSLL

-829 LGFKQI
+829 LGFKTI
-835 DYELKD
+835 DYEIKD
-841 KPWLSDFFFGDADQ
+841 KPWVHDFGGARAGYADLFDDVAKDKNAFNKD
-855 REEDIAHEK
+855 EAKALHAIE
-864 TAPTLKEQA
+864 
-873 QARRAREQA
+873 A
-882 RARSGYADMIEE
+882 RARSGYADMIED

-900 IKARAQRWNRFV
+900 IKARAQRWNRLV
-912 EAKTQEMNDIVD
+912 EMKTQEMNDIVD

-934 RQREAEEAEQWNNR
+934 RQLEAEEAAR
-948 ATKYM
+948 AAKEARDNALPKTWSDLS
-953 PPLYM
+953 P
-958 MDTIIANEAHP
+958 II
-969 KFVPNTYIGAPSSE
+969 SSDE
-983 QQEKTT
+983 FKNAESYEPVSNGKTT
-989 GGNFF
+989 GGNVF
-994 SAIESAIEAA
+994 SAIESAIDAA

-1096 IGRGIRGNLMK
+1096 IGRGIRGNLME
-1107 VVR
+1107 VAR

>member
-38 SLAVHPTFD
+38 SFAVHPTFD
-47 GGRFRAELQQAQQQS
+47 AGRFRAELQQAQQQS

-80 QTADGNGGSGGS
+80 EAADGGGSGDS

-99 FLSQLDVIGDIAS
+99 FLSRLDVIGDIAS

-125 SIIDGITGSIDESIE
+125 SIIDGVTGSIDESIGL
-140 RASDLVETQNVVDV
+140 ASDLVETQNVVDV
-154 TFEDSADTINKW
+154 TFEDSASTINKW

-235 SGETEPLKALGL
+235 SGETEPLKALGI
-247 NLSVANLNAFA
+247 NMSVANLNAFA
-258 LEKGMTKAFDKM
+258 LEKGMNKAFDKM

-360 DAQATYA
+360 DAKATYA

-383 GEAVKATK
+383 GKAVKATK

-481 KAAYQDAAE
+481 KAAYHDVVE
-490 SAYASF
+490 NAYQSF
-496 VRTMSDIGDYTFA
+496 VRTMAGTNANYTFA
-509 DTLEEFMRE
+509 NTFDEFF
-518 APDGSSQYNDI
+518 ASQYDEVDRA
-529 IRARKGFYSDFHHTF
+529 IRGVGDSSINLFDFG
-544 TDVQENAWE
+544 DMQAAAWSKLTE
-553 MFTDAMNLQ
+553 AMSLQ
-562 SFDSSAAVGELE
+562 TFDSSAAAGELE
-574 EVNKK
+574 DVNRQ
-579 IEETNDVL
+579 IAETNDKL
-587 NENQTVLARATAERE
+587 NENQTALARATAEWE
-602 AYKRAHPEVE
+602 AYKRAHPEAE
-612 KQVKFN
+612 EQVKFN
-618 KAIEDE
+618 EAVENE

-649 QEAYKGVA
+649 QESYKGVA
-657 SGFSFM
+657 SGMGYM
-663 VKSNWQEMQDMLNST
+663 VTHKQEEMKKLLDT
-678 YSEEN
+678 DYSKEN
-683 VMGWWGQNADALNL
+683 VLSWYGTNADALHA
-697 YNSQLQQARAAGVDV
+697 YNDALQQAEAAGVDV
-712 GILQNLSSYSDENE
+712 GILSGLTTYSRDNDAYLSRLLNL
-726 ALLTRI
+726 T
-732 LDIAANPEK
+732 PEEIK
-741 LKEMNDEYQRARDAE
+741 QLNADYQRARDEE
-756 NAIAETTTE
+756 NAMAETKTRYM
-765 LKLANDETYQAM
+765 LADNETYQAM

-784 LEAFEQK
+784 LEAFAQK
-791 DAITAYMAENDSALL
+791 DAIAAYMAENNSAVL
-806 AGIDDMRK
+806 AGIDDMK
-814 TLEAEIPGINALLEQ
+814 QTLVKEIPQINALLKI
-829 LGFKQI
+829 LGFNNKIETKIHEWTTDFSQNETPYDFLGDISTGKGRAANAPLAVGGHLMEYWAPNPKTNPQELADVLAALEAKQKENQKVREGNGYW
-835 DYELKD
+835 DKVQEAADKAYENRKQVAENLT
-841 KPWLSDFFFGDADQ
+841 FI
-855 REEDIAHEK
+855 REMHTTLETMQENYL
-864 TAPTLKEQA
+864 TALKE
-873 QARRAREQA
+873 R
-882 RARSGYADMIEE
+882 
-894 GLMPDD
+894 
-900 IKARAQRWNRFV
+900 K
-912 EAKTQEMNDIVD
+912 
-924 ILEQRMEENQ
+924 
-934 RQREAEEAEQWNNR
+934 
-948 ATKYM
+948 
-953 PPLYM
+953 
-958 MDTIIANEAHP
+958 
-969 KFVPNTYIGAPSSE
+969 
-983 QQEKTT
+983 
-989 GGNFF
+989 
-994 SAIESAIEAA
+994 
-1004 KEIES
+1004 
-1009 RTIQEGF
+1009 
-1016 VTQSIF
+1016 
-1022 NTLGEMMENYKESL
+1022 
-1036 KNNSAPNIFSNG
+1036 APNITNNE
-1048 DGVLFVQVTN
+1048 DGVLWVRIEN
-1058 PDEIANAVSGLP
+1058 PADVAKAVSGLP
-1070 PTTINNTFSVDGK
+1070 PTTIQNNFSVDGK
-1083 TVATAVAPIVNKT
+1083 MIATAIAPYVNSAIGGT
-1096 IGRGIRGNLMK
+1096 IRSNLMFK
-1107 VVR
+1107 KWGD

>member
-24 KIRQEMQQF
+24 KIRQEMEQF

-38 SLAVHPTFD
+38 SLAIHPTFD
-47 GGRFRAELQQAQQQS
+47 GGLFRTELQQAQQQS

-80 QTADGNGGSGGS
+80 EAADGDSGGS

-99 FLSQLDVIGDIAS
+99 FLSRLDVIGDIAS

-125 SIIDGITGSIDESIE
+125 SIIDGITGSIDESIGL
-140 RASDLVETQNVVDV
+140 ASDLVETQNVVDV
-154 TFEDSADTINKW
+154 TFEDSASTINKW

-235 SGETEPLKALGL
+235 SGENEPLKALGI
-247 NLSVANLNAFA
+247 NMSVANLNAFA
-258 LEKGMTKAFDKM
+258 LEKGMNKAFDKM

-355 DESIY
+355 DDAIY
-360 DAQATYA
+360 DAKATYA

-383 GEAVKATK
+383 GKAVKATK

-481 KAAYQDAAE
+481 KAAYHDVVE
-490 SAYASF
+490 NAYQSF
-496 VRTMSDIGDYTFA
+496 VRTMAGTNANYTFA
-509 DTLEEFMRE
+509 NTFDEFF
-518 APDGSSQYNDI
+518 ASQYDEVDRA
-529 IRARKGFYSDFHHTF
+529 IRGVGDSSINLFDFG
-544 TDVQENAWE
+544 DMQAAAWSKLTE
-553 MFTDAMNLQ
+553 AMSLQ
-562 SFDSSAAVGELE
+562 TFDSSAAAGELE
-574 EVNKK
+574 DVNRQ
-579 IEETNDVL
+579 IEETNDKL
-587 NENQTVLARATAERE
+587 NENQTALARAIAEWE
-602 AYKRAHPEVE
+602 AYKRAHPEAE

-618 KAIEDE
+618 EAVEDE

-657 SGFSFM
+657 SGMGYM
-663 VKSNWQEMQDMLNST
+663 VTHTQEEMKKLLDT
-678 YSEEN
+678 DYSKEN
-683 VMGWWGQNADALNL
+683 VLSWYGTNADALHA
-697 YNSQLQQARAAGVDV
+697 YNDALQQAEAAGVDV
-712 GILQNLSSYSDENE
+712 GILSGLTTYSRDNDAYLSRLLNL
-726 ALLTRI
+726 T
-732 LDIAANPEK
+732 PEEIK
-741 LKEMNDEYQRARDAE
+741 QLNADYQRARDEE
-756 NAIAETTTE
+756 NAMAETKTRYT
-765 LKLANDETYQAM
+765 LANDETYQSM
-777 LETVQKS
+777 LSTMEKA
-784 LEAFEQK
+784 LEAFDQK
-791 DAITAYMAENDSALL
+791 DAITAYMAENDSAFL
-806 AGIDDMRK
+806 AGIDDIRK

-841 KPWLSDFFFGDADQ
+841 KPWISDFFVRGDADQ

-882 RARSGYADMIEE
+882 RARSGYADMIED

-900 IKARAQRWNRFV
+900 IKARAQRWNRLV
-912 EAKTQEMNDIVD
+912 EMKTQEMNDIVD

-948 ATKYM
+948 ATKDM

-958 MDTIIANEAHP
+958 MDTIIANAAHP
-969 KFVPNTYIGAPSSE
+969 KFVPNTYIGTPSSE

-989 GGNFF
+989 GGNVF
-994 SAIESAIEAA
+994 SAIESAIDAA

-1009 RTIQEGF
+1009 RTIQEDF

-1022 NTLGEMMENYKESL
+1022 NALGGMMENYKESL
-1036 KNNSAPNIFSNG
+1036 RNNSAPNIFNNG

-1058 PDEIANAVSGLP
+1058 PDEIANAVSELP

-1083 TVATAVAPIVNKT
+1083 TVATEVAPIVNKI
-1096 IGRGIRGNLMK
+1096 IGRGIRGNLME
-1107 VVR
+1107 VAR

>member
-38 SLAVHPTFD
+38 SFAVHPTFD

-80 QTADGNGGSGGS
+80 QAADGGGSGDS

-99 FLSQLDVIGDIAS
+99 FLSRLDVIGDIAS

-125 SIIDGITGSIDESIE
+125 SIINGVTGSISESIE
-140 RASDLVETQNVVDV
+140 LASDLTETQNVVDV
-154 TFEDSADTINKW
+154 TFEDSASTINKW

-235 SGETEPLKALGL
+235 SGETEPLKALGI
-247 NLSVANLNAFA
+247 NMSVANLNAFA
-258 LEKGMTKAFDKM
+258 LEKGMNKAFDKM

-355 DESIY
+355 DDAIY
-360 DAQATYA
+360 DAKATYA

-383 GEAVKATK
+383 GKAVKATK

-453 ETEKQLESL
+453 ETEKQLEAL

-481 KAAYQDAAE
+481 KAAYHDVVE
-490 SAYASF
+490 NAYQSF
-496 VRTMSDIGDYTFA
+496 VRTMAGTNANYTFA
-509 DTLEEFMRE
+509 NTFDEFF
-518 APDGSSQYNDI
+518 ASQYDEVDRA
-529 IRARKGFYSDFHHTF
+529 IRGVGDSSINLFDFG
-544 TDVQENAWE
+544 DMQAAAWSKLTE
-553 MFTDAMNLQ
+553 AMSLQ
-562 SFDSSAAVGELE
+562 TFDSSAAAGELE
-574 EVNKK
+574 EVNRQ
-579 IEETNDVL
+579 IEETNDKL
-587 NENQTVLARATAERE
+587 SENQTALARATAEWE

-618 KAIEDE
+618 EAIEDE

-631 KTALKDV
+631 KSTEKDVYTYQEDALK
-638 DTYRADTLKKA
+638 KMQKS
-649 QEAYKGVA
+649 YKGVA
-657 SGFSFM
+657 SGFGFM
-663 VKSNWQEMQDMLNST
+663 VKHTRDEMQELLNTT

-683 VMGWWGQNADALNL
+683 VMGWWEQNANVLEEYNAQLREARDAGL
-697 YNSQLQQARAAGVDV
+697 DT
-712 GILQNLSSYSDENE
+712 GIIEGLLTYSTENE
-726 ALLTRI
+726 ATLARY
-732 LDIAANPEK
+732 LDMARNNPDAIAALNAK
-741 LKEMNDEYQRARDAE
+741 YARVRAAE
-756 NAIAETTTE
+756 NDSAAFATE
-765 LKLANDETYQAM
+765 ITLANDETYQSM
-777 LETVQKS
+777 LSTMEKA
-784 LEAFEQK
+784 LEAFDQK
-791 DAITAYMAENDSALL
+791 DAITAYMAENDSAFL
-806 AGIDDMRK
+806 AGIDDMK
-814 TLEAEIPGINALLEQ
+814 QTLVKEIPQINALLKI
-829 LGFKQI
+829 LGFNNKIETKIHEWTTDFSQNETPYDFLGDISTGKGRAANAPLAVGGHLMEYWAPNPETNPQELADVLAALEAKQKENQKVREGNGYW
-835 DYELKD
+835 DKAQEAADKAYENRRQVAKNLT
-841 KPWLSDFFFGDADQ
+841 FI
-855 REEDIAHEK
+855 REMQTTFETMQENYL
-864 TAPTLKEQA
+864 TALKE
-873 QARRAREQA
+873 R
-882 RARSGYADMIEE
+882 
-894 GLMPDD
+894 
-900 IKARAQRWNRFV
+900 K
-912 EAKTQEMNDIVD
+912 
-924 ILEQRMEENQ
+924 
-934 RQREAEEAEQWNNR
+934 
-948 ATKYM
+948 
-953 PPLYM
+953 
-958 MDTIIANEAHP
+958 
-969 KFVPNTYIGAPSSE
+969 
-983 QQEKTT
+983 
-989 GGNFF
+989 
-994 SAIESAIEAA
+994 
-1004 KEIES
+1004 
-1009 RTIQEGF
+1009 
-1016 VTQSIF
+1016 
-1022 NTLGEMMENYKESL
+1022 
-1036 KNNSAPNIFSNG
+1036 APNITNNE
-1048 DGVLFVQVTN
+1048 DGVLWVRIEN
-1058 PDEIANAVSGLP
+1058 PADVAKAVSGLP
-1070 PTTINNTFSVDGK
+1070 PTTIQNNFSVDGK
-1083 TVATAVAPIVNKT
+1083 MIATAIAPYVNSAIGGT
-1096 IGRGIRGNLMK
+1096 IRSNLMFTK
-1107 VVR
+1107 WGD

>member
-24 KIRQEMQQF
+24 KIRQEMEQF

-38 SLAVHPTFD
+38 SLAIHPTFD
-47 GGRFRAELQQAQQQS
+47 GGRFQAELQQAQQQS
-62 TQATEEIQRL
+62 TQATEEIKRL

-80 QTADGNGGSGGS
+80 QAADGGSGDS

-99 FLSQLDVIGDIAS
+99 FLSRLDVIGDIAS

-125 SIIDGITGSIDESIE
+125 SIIDGVTGSIDESIGL
-140 RASDLVETQNVVDV
+140 ASDLVETQNVVDV
-154 TFEDSADTINKW
+154 TFEDSASTINKW

-197 ADDQVLQMSMDMAGL
+197 ADDKVLQMSMDMAGL

-235 SGETEPLKALGL
+235 SGENEPLKALGI
-247 NLSVANLNAFA
+247 NMSVANLNAFA
-258 LEKGMTKAFDKM
+258 LEKGMNKAFDKM

-340 KSYQYTT
+340 KSYQYKD
-347 AEKIMQER
+347 AEKIYTER
-355 DESIY
+355 NQALF

-367 QSLTI
+367 ESMTI
-372 VNSMRNMEQES
+372 VNAMRNMEDES
-383 GEAVKATK
+383 GEAIKSTD
-391 AWQEALENLKNVMPG
+391 AWRLAIEELINVMPG
-406 LSQYVDLTSDAI
+406 LAQYVDLTSDAI
-418 MGNTERIKQYVD
+418 IGNTESINQYVD
-430 TVNGVSLYGAHD
+430 AVNGVSQYAALEN
-442 TAVTDAQAAVD
+442 AVNDAAALVD
-453 ETEKQLESL
+453 ADKQELAKLNAYNQYLQSIIDSAESGT
-462 YARRDY
+462 
-468 LNSLIVGSNAEEV
+468 IKAER
-481 KAAYQDAAE
+481 KAALE
-490 SAYASF
+490 RAYEYFKSTVPNLA
-496 VRTMSDIGDYTFA
+496 FA
-509 DTLEEFMRE
+509 DTWEEFTKSS
-518 APDGSSQYNDI
+518 PGNPSQYTQQQNVQ
-529 IRARKGFYSDFHHTF
+529 KGLKREYGYYQLTGTAADAWNQLMEAEEAYNNPSADYIAQQ
-544 TDVQENAWE
+544 QENQKQIEA
-553 MFTDAMNLQ
+553 TTQKLQ
-562 SFDSSAAVGELE
+562 EDTKAY
-574 EVNKK
+574 
-579 IEETNDVL
+579 ND
-587 NENQTVLARATAERE
+587 ATA
-602 AYKRAHPEVE
+602 AQNDFVKSNE
-612 KQVKFN
+612 KAKKQYDFD
-618 KAIEDE
+618 KAVEDE

-638 DTYRADTLKKA
+638 ETYRADTLKKA

-657 SGFSFM
+657 SGRGYM
-663 VKSNWQEMQDMLNST
+663 VTHTRAEMDKLLAT
-678 YSEEN
+678 DYSKEN
-683 VMGWWGQNADALNL
+683 VLSWYGTNADALHA
-697 YNSQLQQARAAGVDV
+697 YNDALQQAEAAGVDV
-712 GILQNLSSYSDENE
+712 GILSGLTTYSRDNDAYLSCLLNL
-726 ALLTRI
+726 T
-732 LDIAANPEK
+732 PEEIK
-741 LKEMNDEYQRARDAE
+741 QLNAKYQRARDEE
-756 NAIAETTTE
+756 NAMAETKTRYT
-765 LKLANDETYQAM
+765 LADNETYQSM
-777 LETVQKS
+777 LETVQKA

-791 DAITAYMAENDSALL
+791 DEIAAYMAENNNSLL
-806 AGIDDMRK
+806 AGIDKMRK

-835 DYELKD
+835 DYKIKNKPWVHDYGGARAGYADLFADVAKD
-841 KPWLSDFFFGDADQ
+841 KNAFNKDEAKALHA
-855 REEDIAHEK
+855 IK
-864 TAPTLKEQA
+864 
-873 QARRAREQA
+873 A
-882 RARSGYADMIEE
+882 RARSGYADMIED

-900 IKARAQRWNRFV
+900 IKARAQRWNRLV
-912 EAKTQEMNDIVD
+912 EMKTQEMNDIVD

-948 ATKYM
+948 ATKDM

-958 MDTIIANEAHP
+958 MDTIIANAAHP

-994 SAIESAIEAA
+994 SAIESAIDAA

-1009 RTIQEGF
+1009 RTIQEDF

-1022 NTLGEMMENYKESL
+1022 NALGEMMENYKESL

-1058 PDEIANAVSGLP
+1058 PGEIANAVSGRP

-1083 TVATAVAPIVNKT
+1083 TVATAVAPIVNKI
-1096 IGRGIRGNLMK
+1096 IGRGIRGNLME
-1107 VVR
+1107 VAR

>member
-24 KIRQEMQQF
+24 KIRQEMEQF

-38 SLAVHPTFD
+38 SLAIHPTFD
-47 GGRFRAELQQAQQQS
+47 GGRFRSELEQAQQQS
-62 TQATEEIQRL
+62 TQATEEIKRL

-80 QTADGNGGSGGS
+80 QAAEDAGDDPENSITG
-92 GGGVLSG
+92 L
-99 FLSQLDVIGDIAS
+99 LKRIGIVGEIAS
-112 GQFLANMA
+112 GQFLGNMF
-120 VNGIN
+120 VNGVNTVIN
-125 SIIDGITGSIDESIE
+125 GITGSIDESIGL
-140 RASDLVETQNVVDV
+140 ASDLVETQNVVDV
-154 TFEDSADTINKW
+154 TFEDSASTINKW

-235 SGETEPLKALGL
+235 SGETEPLKALGI
-247 NLSVANLNAFA
+247 NMSVANLNAFA
-258 LEKGMTKAFDKM
+258 LEKGMNKAFDKM

-340 KSYQYTT
+340 KSYQYKD
-347 AEKIMQER
+347 AEKIYTER
-355 DESIY
+355 NQALF

-367 QSLTI
+367 ESMTI
-372 VNSMRNMEQES
+372 VNAMRNMEDES
-383 GEAVKATK
+383 GEAIKSTD
-391 AWQEALENLKNVMPG
+391 AWRLAIEDLINVMPG
-406 LSQYVDLTSDAI
+406 LAQYVDLTSDAI
-418 MGNTERIKQYVD
+418 IGNTASINQYVD
-430 TVNGVSLYGAHD
+430 AVNGVSQYAAHEN
-442 TAVTDAQAAVD
+442 AVNDAVALVD
-453 ETEKQLESL
+453 ADKQELAKLNAYNQYLQSIIDSAESGT
-462 YARRDY
+462 
-468 LNSLIVGSNAEEV
+468 IKAER
-481 KAAYQDAAE
+481 KAALE
-490 SAYASF
+490 RAYEYFKSTVPNLA
-496 VRTMSDIGDYTFA
+496 FA
-509 DTLEEFMRE
+509 DTWEEFTKSS
-518 APDGSSQYNDI
+518 PGNPSQYTQQKNVQ
-529 IRARKGFYSDFHHTF
+529 KGWKSEYGYYQLTGTAADAWNQLMEAEEAYNNPSAYYIAQQ
-544 TDVQENAWE
+544 QENQKQIEA
-553 MFTDAMNLQ
+553 TTQKLQ
-562 SFDSSAAVGELE
+562 EDTKAY
-574 EVNKK
+574 
-579 IEETNDVL
+579 ND
-587 NENQTVLARATAERE
+587 ATA
-602 AYKRAHPEVE
+602 AQNDFVE
-612 KQVKFN
+612 SNEKAKKQYDFD
-618 KAIEDE
+618 KAVEDE

-638 DTYRADTLKKA
+638 ETYRADTLKKA

-657 SGFSFM
+657 SGMGYM
-663 VKSNWQEMQDMLNST
+663 VTHTQEEMKKLLDT
-678 YSEEN
+678 DYSKEN
-683 VMGWWGQNADALNL
+683 VLSWYGKNADALHA
-697 YNSQLQQARAAGVDV
+697 YNDALQQAEAAGVDV
-712 GILQNLSSYSDENE
+712 GILSGLTTYSRDNDAYLSRLLNL
-726 ALLTRI
+726 T
-732 LDIAANPEK
+732 PEEIK
-741 LKEMNDEYQRARDAE
+741 QLNADYQRARDEE
-756 NAIAETTTE
+756 NAMAETKTRYT
-765 LKLANDETYQAM
+765 LADDETYQAM

-791 DAITAYMAENDSALL
+791 DAIAAYMEENNSAVL
-806 AGIDDMRK
+806 AGINTMRE

-835 DYELKD
+835 DYALKD
-841 KPWLSDFFFGDADQ
+841 KPWISDFFVRGDADQ
-855 REEDIAHEK
+855 REGDIAHEK

-882 RARSGYADMIEE
+882 RARSGYADMIED

-900 IKARAQRWNRFV
+900 IKARAQRWNRLV
-912 EAKTQEMNDIVD
+912 EMKTQEMNDIVD

-948 ATKYM
+948 ATKDM

-958 MDTIIANEAHP
+958 MDTIIANAAHP

-989 GGNFF
+989 GGNVF
-994 SAIESAIEAA
+994 SAIESAIDAA

-1009 RTIQEGF
+1009 RTIQEDF

-1022 NTLGEMMENYKESL
+1022 NALGEMMENYKESL

-1070 PTTINNTFSVDGK
+1070 PTTINNTFSLDGK
-1083 TVATAVAPIVNKT
+1083 TVATAVAPIVNKI
-1096 IGRGIRGNLMK
+1096 IGRGIRGNLME
-1107 VVR
+1107 VAR

>member
-38 SLAVHPTFD
+38 SFAVHPTFD
-47 GGRFRAELQQAQQQS
+47 GGRFRTELQQAQQQS

-80 QTADGNGGSGGS
+80 EAADGGGSGDS

-99 FLSQLDVIGDIAS
+99 FLSRLDVIGDIAS
-112 GQFLANMA
+112 GQFIANMA

-125 SIIDGITGSIDESIE
+125 SIIDGITGSIDESIGL
-140 RASDLVETQNVVDV
+140 ASDLVETQNVVDV
-154 TFEDSADTINKW
+154 TFEDSASTINKW

-235 SGETEPLKALGL
+235 SGETEPLKALGI
-247 NLSVANLNAFA
+247 NMSVANLNAFA
-258 LEKGMTKAFDKM
+258 LEKGMNKAFDKM

-340 KSYQYTT
+340 KSYQYKD
-347 AEKIMQER
+347 AEKIYTER
-355 DESIY
+355 NQALF

-367 QSLTI
+367 ESMTI
-372 VNSMRNMEQES
+372 VNAMRNMEDES
-383 GEAVKATK
+383 GEAIKSTD
-391 AWQEALENLKNVMPG
+391 AWRLAIEELINVMPG
-406 LSQYVDLTSDAI
+406 LAQYVDLTSDAI
-418 MGNTERIKQYVD
+418 IGNTESINQYVD
-430 TVNGVSLYGAHD
+430 AVNGVSQYAAHEN
-442 TAVTDAQAAVD
+442 AVNDAAALVD
-453 ETEKQLESL
+453 ADKQELAKLNAYNQYLQSIIDSAESGT
-462 YARRDY
+462 
-468 LNSLIVGSNAEEV
+468 IKAER
-481 KAAYQDAAE
+481 KAALE
-490 SAYASF
+490 RAYEYFKSTVPNLA
-496 VRTMSDIGDYTFA
+496 FA
-509 DTLEEFMRE
+509 DTWEEFTKSS
-518 APDGSSQYNDI
+518 PGNPSQYTQQQNVQ
-529 IRARKGFYSDFHHTF
+529 KGLKREYGYYQLTGTAADAWNQLMEAEEAYNNPSAYYIAQQ
-544 TDVQENAWE
+544 QENQKQIEA
-553 MFTDAMNLQ
+553 TTQKLQ
-562 SFDSSAAVGELE
+562 EDTKAY
-574 EVNKK
+574 
-579 IEETNDVL
+579 ND
-587 NENQTVLARATAERE
+587 ATA
-602 AYKRAHPEVE
+602 AQNDFVE
-612 KQVKFN
+612 SNEKAKKQYDFD
-618 KAIEDE
+618 KAVEDE

-638 DTYRADTLKKA
+638 ETYRADTLKKA

-657 SGFSFM
+657 SGMGYM
-663 VKSNWQEMQDMLNST
+663 VTHTQEEMKKLLDT
-678 YSEEN
+678 DYSKEN
-683 VMGWWGQNADALNL
+683 VLSWYGTNADALHA
-697 YNSQLQQARAAGVDV
+697 YNDALQQAEASGVDI
-712 GILQNLSSYSDENE
+712 GILSGLTTYSRDNDAYLSRLLNL
-726 ALLTRI
+726 T
-732 LDIAANPEK
+732 PEEIQQ
-741 LKEMNDEYQRARDAE
+741 LNADYQRARDEE
-756 NAIAETTTE
+756 NAMAETKTRYT
-765 LKLANDETYQAM
+765 LADDETYQAM

-791 DAITAYMAENDSALL
+791 DAIAAYMAENNSAFL
-806 AGIDDMRK
+806 AGIDTMRK

-835 DYELKD
+835 DYELED
-841 KPWLSDFFFGDADQ
+841 KPWISDFFVRGDADQ
-855 REEDIAHEK
+855 REKDIAHEK

-873 QARRAREQA
+873 Q
-882 RARSGYADMIEE
+882 
-894 GLMPDD
+894 
-900 IKARAQRWNRFV
+900 RWNRLV
-912 EAKTQEMNDIVD
+912 EMKTQEMNDIVD

-948 ATKYM
+948 ATKDM

-958 MDTIIANEAHP
+958 MDTIIANAAHP

-989 GGNFF
+989 GGNVF
-994 SAIESAIEAA
+994 SAIESAIDAA

-1009 RTIQEGF
+1009 RTIQEDF

-1022 NTLGEMMENYKESL
+1022 NALGEMMENYKESL
-1036 KNNSAPNIFSNG
+1036 RNNSAPNIFSNS

-1083 TVATAVAPIVNKT
+1083 TVATEVAPIVNKI
-1096 IGRGIRGNLMK
+1096 IGRGIRGNLME
-1107 VVR
+1107 VAR